1 MKNSKNFNIF
11 ILWSVVIFMIL
22 IMIFPGSI
30 VLGEETKSVQNDG
43 AVEITSTTF
52 ESNTVAKDISNNLRI
67 DYKILNKDKLKDG
80 DKIVISLPDIFKDIE
95 PKCPDQHFKDF
106 DVKDGVVT
114 LTFNENVEKAVTGYM
129 IIRFV
134 GNSNIRKGISYPVS
148 IDLNG
153 KPSTIYITGEE
164 YSHPSSGRQ
173 YPLMYKTADL
183 PMAATDKEQGR
194 EYYGEIVDRNKPIK
208 YFVEINLG
216 DGSDPN
222 TRSYL
227 RNAQFVD
234 NIPKGMALDVNS
246 IKIIKGNYFEKN
258 NKDNYDWLPKDVT
271 RDFLER
277 NDGIIANT
285 KHLEI
290 NFGDIRYERYTVIYE
305 TRITSTESGYLN
317 DAKLYYDDDK
327 ELPSKHY
334 SKLSKD
340 AGALNVYKYV
350 DKTKVKNNPNDQKIK
365 YDIKFD
371 SYGYFFK
378 NTLNIIDKLDPRLS
392 DIKITSTD
400 QFITDFNENTKEL
413 VIKNSNGDIDAK
425 KPAYIT
431 IEASMKNVSPG
442 DEVKNIA
449 YINGNP
455 TNEVSTKK
463 NPLVEIIKVSKDDAE
478 SNLLEGAVF
487 KLTTKGGK
495 AVKDVYN
502 QYIKTFTSSSEG
514 PIKFELPNGDYKL
527 EEIKAP
533 KGYKLDKTTI
543 GFTVNDESKIVKLIV
558 KDEPLP
564 TSCNLVINKINEK
577 GVPIL
582 GARFK
587 FFKEESPKKPI
598 KFAYNKNS
606 KVYELDQMG
615 DGKLT
620 PSKNDASFKINN
632 LPYGKYIL
640 KEVQAPKG
648 YKLSEDIYITLDYKK
663 SFYKIGKEG
672 EEIILNKNTE
682 TNTYD
687 ISVKN
692 IPRIIL
698 PETGGSGT
706 FKFSFIGITLLAGVL
721 SLLVTTEFILRER
734 KN

>member
-11 ILWSVVIFMIL
+11 TLWSVVISMIV

-30 VLGEETKSVQNDG
+30 VLGEESKSVQNDG

-134 GNSNIRKGISYPVS
+134 GNSNIRKGVSYPVS

-153 KPSTIYITGEE
+153 KPSTVYITGEE
-164 YSHPSSGRQ
+164 YSHPSSGGQ

-183 PMAATDKEQGR
+183 PTAATDKEQGR

-216 DGSDPN
+216 DGVNPN

-227 RNAQFVD
+227 SNADFFD

-246 IKIIKGNYFEKN
+246 ICIKRMGY
-258 NKDNYDWLPKDVT
+258 YDERSSDVT
-271 RDFLER
+271 KDFWESNR
-277 NDGIIANT
+277 IKADT

-378 NTLNIIDKLDPRLS
+378 DTLNIIDKLDPRLS
-392 DIKITSTD
+392 DIKITATD

-431 IEASMKNVSPG
+431 IEASMKNVGPG
-442 DEVKNIA
+442 EVVKNIA
-449 YINGNP
+449 YVNGNP

-463 NPLVEIIKVSKDDAE
+463 NPIVEFILSAEYDDP
-478 SNLLEGAVF
+478 SLLEGAVF
-487 KLTTKGGK
+487 KLTTKEGET
-495 AVKDVYN
+495 VRDIYN
-502 QYIKTFTSSSEG
+502 EEIQTFTFKNGE
-514 PIKFELPNGDYKL
+514 PLRFELPDGVYNL
-527 EEIKAP
+527 EQIKAP
-533 KGYKLDKTTI
+533 DGYELNKTPIQFIVNEDSKVVKVPWEGNPIKTT
-543 GFTVNDESKIVKLIV
+543 VNLAIH
-558 KDEPLP
+558 
-564 TSCNLVINKINEK
+564 KINEK
-577 GVPIL
+577 GLPIL
-582 GARFK
+582 GANFK
-587 FFKEESPKKPI
+587 LFKEESPKKPI
-598 KFAYNKNS
+598 KFAYNKNF
-606 KVYELDQMG
+606 KVYELDPMG
-615 DGKLT
+615 GGKLI
-620 PSKNDASFKINN
+620 PSKDGASFKINN

-640 KEVQAPKG
+640 KEVKAPKG
-648 YKLSEDIYITLDYKK
+648 YKLSDDIYITLGFEE
-663 SFYKIGKEG
+663 SFYRVGKQG
-672 EEIILNKNTE
+672 KKIILNKNTE

-687 ISVKN
+687 ISVEN
-692 IPRIIL
+692 VPRIIL

-706 FKFSFIGITLLAGVL
+706 SKFSFIGITLLACVL
-721 SLLVTTEFILRER
+721 SLVSTTEFVLKERE
-734 KN
+734 N

>member
-11 ILWSVVIFMIL
+11 TLWSVVISMIV

-134 GNSNIRKGISYPVS
+134 GNSNIRKGVSYPVS

-153 KPSTIYITGEE
+153 KPSTVYITGEE
-164 YSHPSSGRQ
+164 YSHPSSGGQ

-183 PMAATDKEQGR
+183 PTAATDKEQGR

-216 DGSDPN
+216 DGVNPN

-227 RNAQFVD
+227 SNADFFD

-246 IKIIKGNYFEKN
+246 ICIKRMGY
-258 NKDNYDWLPKDVT
+258 YDERSSDVT
-271 RDFLER
+271 KDFWESNR
-277 NDGIIANT
+277 IKADT

-378 NTLNIIDKLDPRLS
+378 DTLNIIDKLDPRLS
-392 DIKITSTD
+392 NIKITATD
-400 QFITDFNENTKEL
+400 QFITDFDENTKEL

-431 IEASMKNVSPG
+431 IEASMKNVGPG
-442 DEVKNIA
+442 EVVKNIA
-449 YINGNP
+449 YVNGNP

-463 NPLVEIIKVSKDDAE
+463 NPIVEFILSAEYDDP
-478 SNLLEGAVF
+478 SLLEGAVF
-487 KLTTKGGK
+487 KLTTKEGET
-495 AVKDVYN
+495 VRDIYN
-502 QYIKTFTSSSEG
+502 EEIKTFTFKNGE
-514 PIKFELPNGDYKL
+514 PLRFELPDGVYNL
-527 EEIKAP
+527 EQIKAP
-533 KGYKLDKTTI
+533 DGYELNKTPIQFIVNEDSKVVKVPWEGNTIKTT
-543 GFTVNDESKIVKLIV
+543 VNLAIH
-558 KDEPLP
+558 
-564 TSCNLVINKINEK
+564 KINEK
-577 GVPIL
+577 GLPIL
-582 GARFK
+582 GANFK
-587 FFKEESPKKPI
+587 LFKEESPKKPI
-598 KFAYNKNS
+598 KFAYNKNL
-606 KVYELDQMG
+606 KVYELDPMG
-615 DGKLT
+615 GGKLI
-620 PSKNDASFKINN
+620 PSKDGTSFKINN

-640 KEVQAPKG
+640 KEVKAPKG
-648 YKLSEDIYITLDYKK
+648 YKLSDDIYITLGFEE
-663 SFYKIGKEG
+663 SFYRVGKEG
-672 EEIILNKNTE
+672 EKIILNKNTE

-687 ISVKN
+687 ISVEN
-692 IPRIIL
+692 FPRIIL

-706 FKFSFIGITLLAGVL
+706 SKFSFIGITLLAGVL
-721 SLLVTTEFILRER
+721 SLVSTTEFVLKERE
-734 KN
+734 N

>member
-11 ILWSVVIFMIL
+11 TLWSVVISMIV

-30 VLGEETKSVQNDG
+30 VLGEESKSVQNDG

-134 GNSNIRKGISYPVS
+134 GNSNIRNGVSYPVS

-153 KPSTIYITGEE
+153 KPSTVYITGEE
-164 YSHPSSGRQ
+164 YSNSSSGGQ

-183 PMAATDKEQGR
+183 PTAATDKEQGR

-216 DGSDPN
+216 DGVNPN

-227 RNAQFVD
+227 SNADFFD

-246 IKIIKGNYFEKN
+246 ICIKRMGY
-258 NKDNYDWLPKDVT
+258 YDERSSDVT
-271 RDFLER
+271 KDFWESNR
-277 NDGIIANT
+277 IKADT

-317 DAKLYYDDDK
+317 DAKLYYDDK

-350 DKTKVKNNPNDQKIK
+350 DKTKVKNNLNDQKIK

-378 NTLNIIDKLDPRLS
+378 DTLNIIDKLDPRLS
-392 DIKITSTD
+392 DIKITATD
-400 QFITDFNENTKEL
+400 QFITDFDENTKEL

-431 IEASMKNVSPG
+431 IEASMKNVGPG
-442 DEVKNIA
+442 EVVKNIA
-449 YINGNP
+449 YVNGNP
-455 TNEVSTKK
+455 TNEVSTRK
-463 NPLVEIIKVSKDDAE
+463 NPIVEFILSAE
-478 SNLLEGAVF
+478 YYDPSLLEGAVF
-487 KLTTKGGK
+487 KLTTKEGET
-495 AVKDVYN
+495 VRDIYN
-502 QYIKTFTSSSEG
+502 EEIKTFTLKNGE
-514 PIKFELPNGDYKL
+514 PLRFELPDGVYNL
-527 EEIKAP
+527 EQIKAP
-533 KGYKLDKTTI
+533 EGYELNKTPIQFIVNEDSKVVKVPWEGNPIKTT
-543 GFTVNDESKIVKLIV
+543 VNLAIH
-558 KDEPLP
+558 
-564 TSCNLVINKINEK
+564 KINEK
-577 GVPIL
+577 GLPIL
-582 GARFK
+582 GANFK
-587 FFKEESPKKPI
+587 LFKEESPKKPI
-598 KFAYNKNS
+598 KFAYNKNF
-606 KVYELDQMG
+606 KVYELDPMG
-615 DGKLT
+615 GGKLI
-620 PSKNDASFKINN
+620 PSKDGASFKINN

-640 KEVQAPKG
+640 KEVKAPKG
-648 YKLSEDIYITLDYKK
+648 YKLSDDIYITLDFEE
-663 SFYKIGKEG
+663 SFYRVGKQG
-672 EEIILNKNTE
+672 EKIILNKNTE

-687 ISVKN
+687 ISVEN
-692 IPRIIL
+692 VPRIIL

-706 FKFSFIGITLLAGVL
+706 SKFSFIGITLLAAVL
-721 SLLVTTEFILRER
+721 SLVSTTEFVLKERE
-734 KN
+734 N

>member
-11 ILWSVVIFMIL
+11 TLWSVVISMIV

-30 VLGEETKSVQNDG
+30 VLGKESKSVQNDG

-134 GNSNIRKGISYPVS
+134 GNSNIRKGVSYPVS

-153 KPSTIYITGEE
+153 KPSTVYITGEE
-164 YSHPSSGRQ
+164 YSHPSSGGQ

-183 PMAATDKEQGR
+183 PTAATDKEQGR

-216 DGSDPN
+216 DGVNPN

-227 RNAQFVD
+227 SNADFFD

-246 IKIIKGNYFEKN
+246 ICIKRMGY
-258 NKDNYDWLPKDVT
+258 YDERSSDVT
-271 RDFLER
+271 KDFWESNR
-277 NDGIIANT
+277 IKADT

-340 AGALNVYKYV
+340 SGALNVYKYV

-378 NTLNIIDKLDPRLS
+378 DTLNIIDKLDPRLS
-392 DIKITSTD
+392 DIKITATD

-431 IEASMKNVSPG
+431 IEASMKNVGPG
-442 DEVKNIA
+442 EVVKNIA
-449 YINGNP
+449 YVNGNP
-455 TNEVSTKK
+455 TNEVSTRK
-463 NPLVEIIKVSKDDAE
+463 NPIVEFILSAEYDDP
-478 SNLLEGAVF
+478 SLLEGAVF
-487 KLTTKGGK
+487 KLTTKEGET
-495 AVKDVYN
+495 VRDIYN
-502 QYIKTFTSSSEG
+502 EEIKTFTFKNG
-514 PIKFELPNGDYKL
+514 DPLRFELPDGVYNL
-527 EEIKAP
+527 EQIKAP
-533 KGYKLDKTTI
+533 EGYELNKTPI
-543 GFTVNDESKIVKLIV
+543 QFIVNEDSKVVKVPWEGNPIKTNV
-558 KDEPLP
+558 
-564 TSCNLVINKINEK
+564 NLAIHKINEK

-582 GARFK
+582 GANFK
-587 FFKEESPKKPI
+587 LFKEESPKKPI
-598 KFAYNKNS
+598 KFAYNKNL
-606 KVYELDQMG
+606 KVYELDPMG
-615 DGKLT
+615 GGKLI
-620 PSKNDASFKINN
+620 PSKDGASFKINN

-640 KEVQAPKG
+640 KEVKAPKG
-648 YKLSEDIYITLDYKK
+648 YKLSDDIYITLGFEE
-663 SFYKIGKEG
+663 SFYRVGKQG
-672 EEIILNKNTE
+672 EKIILNKNTE

-687 ISVKN
+687 ISVEN
-692 IPRIIL
+692 VPRIIL

-706 FKFSFIGITLLAGVL
+706 SKFSFIGITLLAAVL
-721 SLLVTTEFILRER
+721 SLVSTTEFVLKERE
-734 KN
+734 N

>member
-11 ILWSVVIFMIL
+11 TLWSVVISMIV

-30 VLGEETKSVQNDG
+30 VLGEESKSVQNDG

-134 GNSNIRKGISYPVS
+134 GNSNIRKGVSYPVS

-153 KPSTIYITGEE
+153 KPSTVYITGEE
-164 YSHPSSGRQ
+164 YSHPSSGGQ

-183 PMAATDKEQGR
+183 PTAATDKEQGR

-216 DGSDPN
+216 DGVNPN

-227 RNAQFVD
+227 SNADFFD

-246 IKIIKGNYFEKN
+246 ICIKRMGY
-258 NKDNYDWLPKDVT
+258 YDERSSDVT
-271 RDFLER
+271 KDFWESNR
-277 NDGIIANT
+277 IKADT

-378 NTLNIIDKLDPRLS
+378 DTLNIIDKLDPRLS
-392 DIKITSTD
+392 DIKITATD
-400 QFITDFNENTKEL
+400 QFITDFDENTKEL

-431 IEASMKNVSPG
+431 IEASMKNVGPG
-442 DEVKNIA
+442 EVVKNIA
-449 YINGNP
+449 YVNGNP
-455 TNEVSTKK
+455 TNEVSTRK
-463 NPLVEIIKVSKDDAE
+463 NPIVEFILSAE
-478 SNLLEGAVF
+478 YYDPSLLEGAVF
-487 KLTTKGGK
+487 KLTTKDGK
-495 AVKDVYN
+495 TVKDVYN
-502 QYIKTFTSSSEG
+502 QVVKTFTTSSEG

-533 KGYKLDKTTI
+533 NGYKLDQTPI
-543 GFTVNDESKIVKLIV
+543 EFTVNDESKIVKV
-558 KDEPLP
+558 VAKDEPLP
-564 TSCNLVINKINEK
+564 TTCNLVINKINEK
-577 GVPIL
+577 EIPIL
-582 GARFK
+582 GAKFK
-587 FFKEESPKKPI
+587 LFEESNPKKVL
-598 KFAYNKNS
+598 KFSSQKNN
-606 KVYELDQMG
+606 YELNQNG
-615 DGKLT
+615 VGKLT
-620 PSKNDASFKINN
+620 PSGKNASFKINN
-632 LPYGKYIL
+632 LPYGNYIL

-648 YKLSEDIYITLDYKK
+648 YKLSDDIYITLGFEE
-663 SFYKIGKEG
+663 SFYRVGKQG
-672 EEIILNKNTE
+672 EKIILNKNTE

-687 ISVKN
+687 ISVEN
-692 IPRIIL
+692 VPRIIL

-706 FKFSFIGITLLAGVL
+706 SKFPLIGITLLAGVL
-721 SLLVTTEFILRER
+721 SIVSTIKFVLKERE
-734 KN
+734 N

>member
-11 ILWSVVIFMIL
+11 TLWSVVISMIV

-30 VLGEETKSVQNDG
+30 VLGKESKSVQNDG

-134 GNSNIRKGISYPVS
+134 GNSNIRKGVSYPIS

-153 KPSTIYITGEE
+153 KPSTVYITGEE
-164 YSHPSSGRQ
+164 YSHPSSGGQ

-183 PMAATDKEQGR
+183 PTAATDKEQGR

-216 DGSDPN
+216 DGVNPN

-227 RNAQFVD
+227 SNADFFD

-246 IKIIKGNYFEKN
+246 ICIKRMGY
-258 NKDNYDWLPKDVT
+258 YDERSSDVT
-271 RDFLER
+271 KDFWDSNR
-277 NDGIIANT
+277 IKADT

-378 NTLNIIDKLDPRLS
+378 DTLNIIDKLDPRLS
-392 DIKITSTD
+392 DIKITATD
-400 QFITDFNENTKEL
+400 QFITDFDENTKEL

-431 IEASMKNVSPG
+431 IEASMKNVGPG
-442 DEVKNIA
+442 EVVKNIA
-449 YINGNP
+449 YVNGNP
-455 TNEVSTKK
+455 TNEVSTRK
-463 NPLVEIIKVSKDDAE
+463 NPIVEFILSAEYDDP
-478 SNLLEGAVF
+478 SLLEGAVF
-487 KLTTKGGK
+487 KLTTKEGET
-495 AVKDVYN
+495 VRDIYN
-502 QYIKTFTSSSEG
+502 EEIKTFTFKNGE
-514 PIKFELPNGDYKL
+514 PLRFELPDGVYNL
-527 EEIKAP
+527 EQIKAP
-533 KGYKLDKTTI
+533 EGYELNKTPIQFIVNEDSKVVKVPWEGNPIKTT
-543 GFTVNDESKIVKLIV
+543 VNLAIH
-558 KDEPLP
+558 
-564 TSCNLVINKINEK
+564 KINEK

-582 GARFK
+582 GANFK
-587 FFKEESPKKPI
+587 LFKEESPKKPI
-598 KFAYNKNS
+598 KFAYNKNL
-606 KVYELDQMG
+606 KVYELDPMG
-615 DGKLT
+615 GGKLI
-620 PSKNDASFKINN
+620 PSKDGASFKINN

-640 KEVQAPKG
+640 KEVKAPKG
-648 YKLSEDIYITLDYKK
+648 YKLSDDIYITLDFEE
-663 SFYKIGKEG
+663 SFYRVGKEG
-672 EEIILNKNTE
+672 KKIILNKNTE

-687 ISVKN
+687 ISVEN
-692 IPRIIL
+692 VPRIIL

-706 FKFSFIGITLLAGVL
+706 SKFSFIGITLLAAVL
-721 SLLVTTEFILRER
+721 SLVSTTEFVLKERE
-734 KN
+734 N

>member
-11 ILWSVVIFMIL
+11 TLWSVVISMIV

-30 VLGEETKSVQNDG
+30 VLGKESKSVQNDG

-134 GNSNIRKGISYPVS
+134 GNSNIRKGVSYPVS

-153 KPSTIYITGEE
+153 KPSTVYITGEE
-164 YSHPSSGRQ
+164 YSHPSSGGQ

-183 PMAATDKEQGR
+183 PTAATDKEQGR

-216 DGSDPN
+216 DGVNPN

-227 RNAQFVD
+227 SNADFFD

-246 IKIIKGNYFEKN
+246 ICIKRMGY
-258 NKDNYDWLPKDVT
+258 YDERSSDVT
-271 RDFLER
+271 KDFWESNR
-277 NDGIIANT
+277 IKADT

-317 DAKLYYDDDK
+317 DAKLYYDDK

-350 DKTKVKNNPNDQKIK
+350 DKTKVKNNLNDQKIK

-378 NTLNIIDKLDPRLS
+378 DTLNIIDKLDPRLS
-392 DIKITSTD
+392 DIKITATD
-400 QFITDFNENTKEL
+400 QFITDFDENTKEL

-431 IEASMKNVSPG
+431 IEASMKNVGPG
-442 DEVKNIA
+442 EVVKNIA
-449 YINGNP
+449 YVNGNP

-463 NPLVEIIKVSKDDAE
+463 NPIVEFILSAEYDDP
-478 SNLLEGAVF
+478 SLLEGAVF
-487 KLTTKGGK
+487 KLTTKEGET
-495 AVKDVYN
+495 VRDIYN
-502 QYIKTFTSSSEG
+502 EEIKTFTFKNGE
-514 PIKFELPNGDYKL
+514 PLRFELPDGVYNL
-527 EEIKAP
+527 EQIKAP
-533 KGYKLDKTTI
+533 DGYELNKTPIQFIVNEDSKVVKVPWEGNPIKTT
-543 GFTVNDESKIVKLIV
+543 VNLAIH
-558 KDEPLP
+558 
-564 TSCNLVINKINEK
+564 KINEK
-577 GVPIL
+577 GLPIL
-582 GARFK
+582 GANFK
-587 FFKEESPKKPI
+587 LFKEESPKKPI
-598 KFAYNKNS
+598 KFAYNKNL
-606 KVYELDQMG
+606 KVYELDPMG
-615 DGKLT
+615 VGKLI
-620 PSKNDASFKINN
+620 PSKDGASFKINN

-640 KEVQAPKG
+640 KEVKAPKG
-648 YKLSEDIYITLDYKK
+648 YKLSDDIYITLGFEE
-663 SFYKIGKEG
+663 SFYRLGKQG
-672 EEIILNKNTE
+672 EKIILNKNTE

-687 ISVKN
+687 ISVEN
-692 IPRIIL
+692 VPRIIL

-706 FKFSFIGITLLAGVL
+706 SKFSFIGITLLAGVL
-721 SLLVTTEFILRER
+721 SLVSTTEFVLKERE
-734 KN
+734 N

>member
-11 ILWSVVIFMIL
+11 TLWSVVISMIV

-30 VLGEETKSVQNDG
+30 VLGKESKSVQNDG

-134 GNSNIRKGISYPVS
+134 GNSNIRKGVSYPVS

-153 KPSTIYITGEE
+153 KPSTVYITGEE
-164 YSHPSSGRQ
+164 YSHPSSGGQ

-183 PMAATDKEQGR
+183 PTAATDKEQGR

-216 DGSDPN
+216 DGVNPN

-227 RNAQFVD
+227 SNADFFD

-246 IKIIKGNYFEKN
+246 ICIKRMGY
-258 NKDNYDWLPKDVT
+258 YDERSSDVT
-271 RDFLER
+271 KDFWESNR
-277 NDGIIANT
+277 IKADT

-378 NTLNIIDKLDPRLS
+378 DTLNIIDKLDPRLS
-392 DIKITSTD
+392 DIKITATD

-431 IEASMKNVSPG
+431 IEASMKNVG
-442 DEVKNIA
+442 TGEVVKNIA
-449 YINGNP
+449 YVNGNP

-463 NPLVEIIKVSKDDAE
+463 NPIVEFILSAEYDD
-478 SNLLEGAVF
+478 SSLLEGAVF
-487 KLTTKGGK
+487 KLTTKEGET
-495 AVKDVYN
+495 VRDIYN
-502 QYIKTFTSSSEG
+502 EEIKTFTFKNGE
-514 PIKFELPNGDYKL
+514 PLRFELPDGVYNL
-527 EEIKAP
+527 EQIKAP
-533 KGYKLDKTTI
+533 DGYELNKTPIQFIVNEDSKVVKVPWEGNPIKTT
-543 GFTVNDESKIVKLIV
+543 VNLAIH
-558 KDEPLP
+558 
-564 TSCNLVINKINEK
+564 KINEK
-577 GVPIL
+577 GLPIL
-582 GARFK
+582 GSNFK
-587 FFKEESPKKPI
+587 LFKEESPKKPI
-598 KFAYNKNS
+598 KFAYNKNF
-606 KVYELDQMG
+606 KVYELDPMG
-615 DGKLT
+615 GGKLI
-620 PSKNDASFKINN
+620 PSKDGA
-632 LPYGKYIL
+632 
-640 KEVQAPKG
+640 
-648 YKLSEDIYITLDYKK
+648 
-663 SFYKIGKEG
+663 
-672 EEIILNKNTE
+672 
-682 TNTYD
+682 
-687 ISVKN
+687 
-692 IPRIIL
+692 
-698 PETGGSGT
+698 
-706 FKFSFIGITLLAGVL
+706 
-721 SLLVTTEFILRER
+721 
-734 KN
+734 

>member
-11 ILWSVVIFMIL
+11 TLWSVVISMIL
-22 IMIFPGSI
+22 IMISPGSI

-52 ESNTVAKDISNNLRI
+52 ESNTVAKGISNNLRI

-95 PKCPDQHFKDF
+95 PKCHDQHFKDF

-134 GNSNIRKGISYPVS
+134 GNSNIRKGVSYPVS

-153 KPSTIYITGEE
+153 KPSTVYITGEE
-164 YSHPSSGRQ
+164 YSNSSSGGQ

-183 PMAATDKEQGR
+183 PTAATDKEQGR

-216 DGSDPN
+216 DGVNPN

-227 RNAQFVD
+227 SNADFFD
-234 NIPKGMALDVNS
+234 NIPKGMALDINS
-246 IKIIKGNYFEKN
+246 ICIKRMGY
-258 NKDNYDWLPKDVT
+258 YDERSSDVT
-271 RDFLER
+271 KDFWESNR
-277 NDGIIANT
+277 IKADT

-290 NFGDIRYERYTVIYE
+290 NFGDIRYERYTIIYE

-350 DKTKVKNNPNDQKIK
+350 DKTKVTNNPNDQKIK

-378 NTLNIIDKLDPRLS
+378 DTLNIIDKLDPRLS
-392 DIKITSTD
+392 DIKITATD
-400 QFITDFNENTKEL
+400 QFITDFYENTKEL

-431 IEASMKNVSPG
+431 IEASMKNVGPG
-442 DEVKNIA
+442 EVVKNIA
-449 YINGNP
+449 YVNGNP
-455 TNEVSTKK
+455 TNEVSTRK
-463 NPLVEIIKVSKDDAE
+463 NPIVEIIKVSKDDVE

-487 KLTTKGGK
+487 KLTTKDGK
-495 AVKDVYN
+495 TVKDVYN
-502 QYIKTFTSSSEG
+502 QLVKTFTTNSEG
-514 PIKFELPNGDYKL
+514 PIRFELPNGDYKL

-533 KGYKLDKTTI
+533 NGYKLDQTPI
-543 GFTVNDESKIVKLIV
+543 EFTVNDESKIVKV
-558 KDEPLP
+558 VAKDEPLP
-564 TSCNLVINKINEK
+564 TTCNLVINKINEK
-577 GVPIL
+577 EIPIL
-582 GARFK
+582 GAKFK
-587 FFKEESPKKPI
+587 LFEESNPKKVL
-598 KFAYNKNS
+598 KFSSQKNN
-606 KVYELDQMG
+606 YELNQNG
-615 DGKLT
+615 VGKLT
-620 PSKNDASFKINN
+620 PSGKNASFKINN
-632 LPYGKYIL
+632 LPYGNYIL

-648 YKLSEDIYITLDYKK
+648 YKLSDDIYITLGFEE
-663 SFYKIGKEG
+663 SFYRVGKEG
-672 EEIILNKNTE
+672 EKIILNKNTE

-692 IPRIIL
+692 VPRIIL
-698 PETGGSGT
+698 PETGGCGT
-706 FKFSFIGITLLAGVL
+706 SKFSLIGITLLAGVL
-721 SLLVTTEFILRER
+721 SIVSTTKFVLKERE
-734 KN
+734 N

>member
-11 ILWSVVIFMIL
+11 TLWSVVISMIV

-30 VLGEETKSVQNDG
+30 VLGKESKSVQNDG

-134 GNSNIRKGISYPVS
+134 GNSNIRKGVSYPVS

-153 KPSTIYITGEE
+153 KPSTVYITGEE
-164 YSHPSSGRQ
+164 YSHPSSGGQ

-183 PMAATDKEQGR
+183 PTAATDKEQGR

-216 DGSDPN
+216 DGVNPN

-227 RNAQFVD
+227 SNADFFD

-246 IKIIKGNYFEKN
+246 ICIKRMGY
-258 NKDNYDWLPKDVT
+258 YDERSSDVT
-271 RDFLER
+271 KDFWESNR
-277 NDGIIANT
+277 IKADT

-378 NTLNIIDKLDPRLS
+378 DTLNIIDKLDPRLS
-392 DIKITSTD
+392 DIKITATD

-431 IEASMKNVSPG
+431 IEASMKNVGPG
-442 DEVKNIA
+442 EVVKNIA
-449 YINGNP
+449 YVNGNP
-455 TNEVSTKK
+455 TNEVSTRK
-463 NPLVEIIKVSKDDAE
+463 NPIVEFILSAEYDDP
-478 SNLLEGAVF
+478 SLLEGAVF
-487 KLTTKGGK
+487 KLTTKEGET
-495 AVKDVYN
+495 VRDIYN
-502 QYIKTFTSSSEG
+502 EEIKTFTFKDGDTLS
-514 PIKFELPNGDYKL
+514 FELPDGVYNL
-527 EEIKAP
+527 EQIKAP
-533 KGYKLDKTTI
+533 EGYELNKTPIQFIVNEDSKVVKVPWEGNPIKTT
-543 GFTVNDESKIVKLIV
+543 VNLEIH
-558 KDEPLP
+558 
-564 TSCNLVINKINEK
+564 KINEK
-577 GVPIL
+577 GLPIL
-582 GARFK
+582 GANFK
-587 FFKEESPKKPI
+587 LFKEESPKKPI
-598 KFAYNKNS
+598 KFAYNKNF
-606 KVYELDQMG
+606 KVYELDSMG
-615 DGKLT
+615 GGKLI
-620 PSKNDASFKINN
+620 PSKDGASFKINN

-640 KEVQAPKG
+640 KEVKAPKG
-648 YKLSEDIYITLDYKK
+648 YKLSDDIYITLDSEE
-663 SFYKIGKEG
+663 SFYRVGKQG
-672 EEIILNKNTE
+672 KKIILNKNTE

-687 ISVKN
+687 ISVEN
-692 IPRIIL
+692 VPRIIL

-706 FKFSFIGITLLAGVL
+706 SKFSFIGITLLAGVL
-721 SLLVTTEFILRER
+721 SLVSTTEFVLKERE
-734 KN
+734 N

>member
-11 ILWSVVIFMIL
+11 TLWSVVISMIV
-22 IMIFPGSI
+22 IMISPGSI
-30 VLGEETKSVQNDG
+30 VLGEESKSVQNDG

-134 GNSNIRKGISYPVS
+134 GNSNIRKGVSYPVS

-153 KPSTIYITGEE
+153 KPSTVYITGEE
-164 YSHPSSGRQ
+164 YSHPSSGGQ

-183 PMAATDKEQGR
+183 PTAATDKEQGR

-216 DGSDPN
+216 DGVNPN

-227 RNAQFVD
+227 SNADFFD

-246 IKIIKGNYFEKN
+246 ICIKRMGY
-258 NKDNYDWLPKDVT
+258 YDERSSDVT
-271 RDFLER
+271 KDFWESNR
-277 NDGIIANT
+277 IKADT
-285 KHLEI
+285 KYLEI

-378 NTLNIIDKLDPRLS
+378 DTLNIIDKLDPRLS
-392 DIKITSTD
+392 DIKITATD
-400 QFITDFNENTKEL
+400 QFITDFDENTKEL

-431 IEASMKNVSPG
+431 IEASMKNVGPG
-442 DEVKNIA
+442 EVVKNIA
-449 YINGNP
+449 YVNGNP
-455 TNEVSTKK
+455 TNEVSTRK
-463 NPLVEIIKVSKDDAE
+463 NPIVEFILSAEYDDP
-478 SNLLEGAVF
+478 SLLEGAVF
-487 KLTTKGGK
+487 KLTTKEGET
-495 AVKDVYN
+495 VRDIYN
-502 QYIKTFTSSSEG
+502 EEIKTFTFKNG
-514 PIKFELPNGDYKL
+514 DPLRFELPDGVYNL
-527 EEIKAP
+527 EQIKAP
-533 KGYKLDKTTI
+533 EGYELNKTPIQFIVNEDSKVVKVPWEGNPIKTT
-543 GFTVNDESKIVKLIV
+543 VNLAIH
-558 KDEPLP
+558 
-564 TSCNLVINKINEK
+564 KINEK
-577 GVPIL
+577 GLPIL
-582 GARFK
+582 GSNFK
-587 FFKEESPKKPI
+587 LFKEENPKKPI
-598 KFAYNKNS
+598 KFAYNKNL
-606 KVYELDQMG
+606 KVYELDPMG
-615 DGKLT
+615 GGKLI
-620 PSKNDASFKINN
+620 PSKDGASFKINN

-640 KEVQAPKG
+640 KEVKAPKG
-648 YKLSEDIYITLDYKK
+648 YKLSDDIYITLGFEE
-663 SFYKIGKEG
+663 SFYRVGKQG
-672 EEIILNKNTE
+672 EKIILNKNTE

-687 ISVKN
+687 ISVEN
-692 IPRIIL
+692 VPRIIL

-706 FKFSFIGITLLAGVL
+706 SKFSFIGITLLAAVL
-721 SLLVTTEFILRER
+721 SLVSTTEFVLKERE
-734 KN
+734 N

>member
-11 ILWSVVIFMIL
+11 TLWSVVISMIV

-30 VLGEETKSVQNDG
+30 VLGEESKSVQNDG

-134 GNSNIRKGISYPVS
+134 GNSNIRKGVSYPVS

-153 KPSTIYITGEE
+153 KPSTVYITGEE
-164 YSHPSSGRQ
+164 YSHPSSGGQ

-183 PMAATDKEQGR
+183 PTAATDKEQGR

-216 DGSDPN
+216 DGVNPN

-227 RNAQFVD
+227 SNADFFD

-246 IKIIKGNYFEKN
+246 ICIKRMGY
-258 NKDNYDWLPKDVT
+258 YDERSSDVT
-271 RDFLER
+271 KDFWESNR
-277 NDGIIANT
+277 IKADT

-378 NTLNIIDKLDPRLS
+378 DTLNIIDKLDPRLS
-392 DIKITSTD
+392 DIKITATD
-400 QFITDFNENTKEL
+400 QFITDFDENTKEL

-431 IEASMKNVSPG
+431 IEASMKNVGPG
-442 DEVKNIA
+442 EVVKNIA
-449 YINGNP
+449 YVNGNP
-455 TNEVSTKK
+455 TNEVSTRK
-463 NPLVEIIKVSKDDAE
+463 NPIVEFILSAEYDDP
-478 SNLLEGAVF
+478 SLLEGAVF
-487 KLTTKGGK
+487 KLTTKEGET
-495 AVKDVYN
+495 VRDIYN
-502 QYIKTFTSSSEG
+502 EEIKTFTFKNGE
-514 PIKFELPNGDYKL
+514 PLRFELPDGVYNL
-527 EEIKAP
+527 EQIKAP
-533 KGYKLDKTTI
+533 DGYELNKTPIQFIVNEDSKVVKVPWEGNPIKTT
-543 GFTVNDESKIVKLIV
+543 VNLAIH
-558 KDEPLP
+558 
-564 TSCNLVINKINEK
+564 KINEK
-577 GVPIL
+577 GLPIL
-582 GARFK
+582 GANFK
-587 FFKEESPKKPI
+587 LFKEESPKKPI
-598 KFAYNKNS
+598 KFAYNKNL
-606 KVYELDQMG
+606 KVYELDPMG
-615 DGKLT
+615 GGKLI
-620 PSKNDASFKINN
+620 PSKDGASFKINN

-640 KEVQAPKG
+640 KEVKAPKG
-648 YKLSEDIYITLDYKK
+648 YKLSDDIYITLDSEE
-663 SFYKIGKEG
+663 SFYRVGKQG
-672 EEIILNKNTE
+672 EKIILNKNTE

-687 ISVKN
+687 ISVEN
-692 IPRIIL
+692 VPRIIL

-706 FKFSFIGITLLAGVL
+706 SKFSFIGITLLAGVL
-721 SLLVTTEFILRER
+721 SLVSTTEFVLKERE
-734 KN
+734 N

>member
-11 ILWSVVIFMIL
+11 TLWSVVISMIL
-22 IMIFPGSI
+22 IMISPGSI
-30 VLGEETKSVQNDG
+30 VLGEEAKSVQNDG

-134 GNSNIRKGISYPVS
+134 GNSNIRKGVSYPVS

-153 KPSTIYITGEE
+153 KPSTVYITGEE
-164 YSHPSSGRQ
+164 YSHPSSGGQ

-183 PMAATDKEQGR
+183 PTAATDKEQGR

-216 DGSDPN
+216 DGVNPN

-227 RNAQFVD
+227 SNADFFD

-246 IKIIKGNYFEKN
+246 ICIKRMGYYDERSSDIT
-258 NKDNYDWLPKDVT
+258 KDFWESNRIKAD
-271 RDFLER
+271 
-277 NDGIIANT
+277 T

-378 NTLNIIDKLDPRLS
+378 DTLNIIDKLDPRLS
-392 DIKITSTD
+392 DIKITATD
-400 QFITDFNENTKEL
+400 QFITDFDENTKEL

-431 IEASMKNVSPG
+431 IEASMKNVGPG
-442 DEVKNIA
+442 EVVKNIA
-449 YINGNP
+449 YVNGNP
-455 TNEVSTKK
+455 TNEVSTRK
-463 NPLVEIIKVSKDDAE
+463 NPIVEFILSAEYDDP
-478 SNLLEGAVF
+478 SLLEGAVF
-487 KLTTKGGK
+487 KLTTKEGET
-495 AVKDVYN
+495 VRDIYN
-502 QYIKTFTSSSEG
+502 EEIKTFTFKNGE
-514 PIKFELPNGDYKL
+514 PLRFELPDGVYNL
-527 EEIKAP
+527 EQIKAP
-533 KGYKLDKTTI
+533 DGYELNKTPIQFIVNEDSKVVKVPWEGNPIKTT
-543 GFTVNDESKIVKLIV
+543 VNLAIH
-558 KDEPLP
+558 
-564 TSCNLVINKINEK
+564 KINEK

-582 GARFK
+582 GANFK
-587 FFKEESPKKPI
+587 LFKEESPKKPI
-598 KFAYNKNS
+598 KFAYNKNL
-606 KVYELDQMG
+606 KVYELDPMG
-615 DGKLT
+615 GGKLI
-620 PSKNDASFKINN
+620 PSKDGASFKINN

-640 KEVQAPKG
+640 KEVKAPKG
-648 YKLSEDIYITLDYKK
+648 YKLSDDIYITLGFEE
-663 SFYKIGKEG
+663 SFYRVGKQG
-672 EEIILNKNTE
+672 EKIILNKNTE

-687 ISVKN
+687 ISVEN
-692 IPRIIL
+692 FPRIIL

-706 FKFSFIGITLLAGVL
+706 SKFSFIGITLLACVL
-721 SLLVTTEFILRER
+721 SLVSTTEFVLKERE
-734 KN
+734 N

>member
-11 ILWSVVIFMIL
+11 TLWSVVISMIV

-30 VLGEETKSVQNDG
+30 VLGEESKSVQNDG

-134 GNSNIRKGISYPVS
+134 GNSNIRKGVSYPVS

-153 KPSTIYITGEE
+153 KPSTVYITGEE
-164 YSHPSSGRQ
+164 YSHPSSGGQ

-183 PMAATDKEQGR
+183 PTAATDKEQGR

-216 DGSDPN
+216 DGVNPN

-227 RNAQFVD
+227 SNADFFD

-246 IKIIKGNYFEKN
+246 ICIKRMGY
-258 NKDNYDWLPKDVT
+258 YDERSSDVT
-271 RDFLER
+271 KDFWESNR
-277 NDGIIANT
+277 IKADT

-378 NTLNIIDKLDPRLS
+378 DTLNIIDKLDPRLS
-392 DIKITSTD
+392 DIKIAATD

-431 IEASMKNVSPG
+431 IEASMKNVGPG
-442 DEVKNIA
+442 EVVKNIA
-449 YINGNP
+449 YVNGNP
-455 TNEVSTKK
+455 TNEVSTRK
-463 NPLVEIIKVSKDDAE
+463 NPIVEFILSAEYDDP
-478 SNLLEGAVF
+478 SLLEGAVF
-487 KLTTKGGK
+487 KLTTKEGET
-495 AVKDVYN
+495 VRDIYN
-502 QYIKTFTSSSEG
+502 EEIKTFTFKNG
-514 PIKFELPNGDYKL
+514 DPLRFELPDGVYNL
-527 EEIKAP
+527 EQIKAP
-533 KGYKLDKTTI
+533 DGYELNKTPIQFIVNEDSKVVKVPWEGNPIKTT
-543 GFTVNDESKIVKLIV
+543 VNLAIH
-558 KDEPLP
+558 
-564 TSCNLVINKINEK
+564 KINEK
-577 GVPIL
+577 GLPIL
-582 GARFK
+582 GANFK
-587 FFKEESPKKPI
+587 LFKEESPKKPI
-598 KFAYNKNS
+598 KFAYNKNL
-606 KVYELDQMG
+606 KVYELDPMG
-615 DGKLT
+615 GGKLI
-620 PSKNDASFKINN
+620 PSKDGASFKINN

-640 KEVQAPKG
+640 KEVKAPKG
-648 YKLSEDIYITLDYKK
+648 YKLSDDIYITLDFEE
-663 SFYKIGKEG
+663 SFYRVGKEG
-672 EEIILNKNTE
+672 KKIILNKNTE

-687 ISVKN
+687 ISVEN
-692 IPRIIL
+692 VPRIIL

-706 FKFSFIGITLLAGVL
+706 SKFSFIGITLLAAVL
-721 SLLVTTEFILRER
+721 SLVSTTEFVLKERE
-734 KN
+734 N

>member
-11 ILWSVVIFMIL
+11 TLWSVVISMIL
-22 IMIFPGSI
+22 IMISPGII

-95 PKCPDQHFKDF
+95 PKCHDQHFKDF

-134 GNSNIRKGISYPVS
+134 GNSNIRKGVSYPVS

-153 KPSTIYITGEE
+153 KPSTVYITGEE
-164 YSHPSSGRQ
+164 YSNSSSGGQ

-183 PMAATDKEQGR
+183 PTAATDKEQGR

-216 DGSDPN
+216 DGVNPN

-227 RNAQFVD
+227 SNADFFD

-246 IKIIKGNYFEKN
+246 ICIKRMGYHDERSSDIT
-258 NKDNYDWLPKDVT
+258 KDFWESNRIKAD
-271 RDFLER
+271 
-277 NDGIIANT
+277 T

-378 NTLNIIDKLDPRLS
+378 DTLNIIDKLDPRLS
-392 DIKITSTD
+392 DIKITATD

-431 IEASMKNVSPG
+431 IEASMKNVGPG
-442 DEVKNIA
+442 EVVKNIA
-449 YINGNP
+449 YVNGNP
-455 TNEVSTKK
+455 TNEVSTRK
-463 NPLVEIIKVSKDDAE
+463 NPIVEFILSAE
-478 SNLLEGAVF
+478 YYDPSLLEGAVF
-487 KLTTKGGK
+487 KLTTKEGET
-495 AVKDVYN
+495 VRDIYN
-502 QYIKTFTSSSEG
+502 EEIKTFTFKNGE
-514 PIKFELPNGDYKL
+514 PLRFELPDGVYNL
-527 EEIKAP
+527 EQIKAP
-533 KGYKLDKTTI
+533 EGYELNKTPIQFIVNEDSKVVKVPWEGNPIKTT
-543 GFTVNDESKIVKLIV
+543 VNLAIH
-558 KDEPLP
+558 
-564 TSCNLVINKINEK
+564 KINEK
-577 GVPIL
+577 GLPIL
-582 GARFK
+582 GANFK
-587 FFKEESPKKPI
+587 LFKEESPKKPI
-598 KFAYNKNS
+598 KFAYNKNF
-606 KVYELDQMG
+606 KVYELDPMG
-615 DGKLT
+615 GGKLI
-620 PSKNDASFKINN
+620 PSKDGASFKINN

-640 KEVQAPKG
+640 KEVKAPKG
-648 YKLSEDIYITLDYKK
+648 YKLSDDIYITLDFEE
-663 SFYKIGKEG
+663 SFYRVGKQG
-672 EEIILNKNTE
+672 EKIILNKNTE

-687 ISVKN
+687 ISVEN
-692 IPRIIL
+692 VPRIIL

-706 FKFSFIGITLLAGVL
+706 SKFSFIGITLLAAVL
-721 SLLVTTEFILRER
+721 SLVSTTEFVLKERE
-734 KN
+734 N

>member
-11 ILWSVVIFMIL
+11 TLWSVVISMIV

-30 VLGEETKSVQNDG
+30 VLGEESKSVQNDG

-134 GNSNIRKGISYPVS
+134 GNSNIRKGVSYPVS

-153 KPSTIYITGEE
+153 KPSTVYITGEE
-164 YSHPSSGRQ
+164 YSHPSSGGQ

-183 PMAATDKEQGR
+183 PTAATDKEQGR

-216 DGSDPN
+216 DGVNPN

-227 RNAQFVD
+227 SNADFFD

-246 IKIIKGNYFEKN
+246 ICIKRMGY
-258 NKDNYDWLPKDVT
+258 YDERSSDVT
-271 RDFLER
+271 KDFWESNR
-277 NDGIIANT
+277 IKADT

-378 NTLNIIDKLDPRLS
+378 DTLNIIDKLDPRLS
-392 DIKITSTD
+392 DIKITATD
-400 QFITDFNENTKEL
+400 QFITDFDENTKEL

-431 IEASMKNVSPG
+431 IEASMKNVGPG
-442 DEVKNIA
+442 EVVKNIA
-449 YINGNP
+449 YVNGNP

-463 NPLVEIIKVSKDDAE
+463 NPIVEFILSAEYDD
-478 SNLLEGAVF
+478 SSLLEGAVF
-487 KLTTKGGK
+487 KLTTKEGET
-495 AVKDVYN
+495 VRDIYN
-502 QYIKTFTSSSEG
+502 EEIKTFTFKNGE
-514 PIKFELPNGDYKL
+514 PLRFELPDGVYNL
-527 EEIKAP
+527 EQIKAP
-533 KGYKLDKTTI
+533 EGYELNKTPIQFIVNEDSKVVKVPWEGNPIKTT
-543 GFTVNDESKIVKLIV
+543 VNLAIH
-558 KDEPLP
+558 
-564 TSCNLVINKINEK
+564 KINEK
-577 GVPIL
+577 GLPIL
-582 GARFK
+582 GSNFK
-587 FFKEESPKKPI
+587 LFKEESPKKPI
-598 KFAYNKNS
+598 KFAYNKNL
-606 KVYELDQMG
+606 KVYELDPMG
-615 DGKLT
+615 GGKLI
-620 PSKNDASFKINN
+620 PSKDGASFKINN

-640 KEVQAPKG
+640 KEVKAPKG
-648 YKLSEDIYITLDYKK
+648 YKLSDDIYITLDFEE
-663 SFYKIGKEG
+663 SFYRVGKQG
-672 EEIILNKNTE
+672 EKIILNKNTE

-687 ISVKN
+687 ISVEN
-692 IPRIIL
+692 VPRIIL

-706 FKFSFIGITLLAGVL
+706 SKFSFIGITLLAGVL
-721 SLLVTTEFILRER
+721 SLVSTTEFVLKERE
-734 KN
+734 N

>member
-1 MKNSKNFNIF
+1 MKNGKNFNIF
-11 ILWSVVIFMIL
+11 TLWSVVISMIV

-30 VLGEETKSVQNDG
+30 VLGKESKSVQNDG

-134 GNSNIRKGISYPVS
+134 GNSNIRKGVSYPVS

-153 KPSTIYITGEE
+153 KPSTVYITGEE
-164 YSHPSSGRQ
+164 YSHPSSGGQ

-183 PMAATDKEQGR
+183 PTTATDKEQGR

-216 DGSDPN
+216 DGVNPN

-227 RNAQFVD
+227 SNADFFD

-246 IKIIKGNYFEKN
+246 ICIKRMGYHDERSS
-258 NKDNYDWLPKDVT
+258 DVT
-271 RDFLER
+271 KDFWESNR
-277 NDGIIANT
+277 IKADT

-327 ELPSKHY
+327 ELLSKHY

-378 NTLNIIDKLDPRLS
+378 DTLNIIDKLDPRLS
-392 DIKITSTD
+392 DIKITATD
-400 QFITDFNENTKEL
+400 QFITDFDENTKEL
-413 VIKNSNGDIDAK
+413 VIKNSNGDIAAK

-431 IEASMKNVSPG
+431 IEASMKNVGPG
-442 DEVKNIA
+442 EVVKNIA
-449 YINGNP
+449 YVNGNP

-463 NPLVEIIKVSKDDAE
+463 NPIVEFILSAEYDDP
-478 SNLLEGAVF
+478 SLLEGAVF
-487 KLTTKGGK
+487 KLTTKEGET
-495 AVKDVYN
+495 VRDIYN
-502 QYIKTFTSSSEG
+502 EEIKTFTFKDGE
-514 PIKFELPNGDYKL
+514 PLRFELPDGVYNL
-527 EEIKAP
+527 EQIKAP
-533 KGYKLDKTTI
+533 DGYELNKTPIQFIVNEDSKVVKVPLEGNPIKTT
-543 GFTVNDESKIVKLIV
+543 VNLAIH
-558 KDEPLP
+558 
-564 TSCNLVINKINEK
+564 KINEK
-577 GVPIL
+577 GLPIL
-582 GARFK
+582 GANFK
-587 FFKEESPKKPI
+587 LFKEESPKKPI
-598 KFAYNKNS
+598 KFAYNKNL
-606 KVYELDQMG
+606 KVYELDPMG
-615 DGKLT
+615 GGKLI
-620 PSKNDASFKINN
+620 PSKDGASFKINN

-640 KEVQAPKG
+640 KEVKAPKG
-648 YKLSEDIYITLDYKK
+648 YKLSDDIYITLGFEE
-663 SFYKIGKEG
+663 SFYRVGKQG
-672 EEIILNKNTE
+672 KKIILNKNTE

-687 ISVKN
+687 ISVEN
-692 IPRIIL
+692 VPRIIL

-706 FKFSFIGITLLAGVL
+706 SKFSFIGITLLACVL
-721 SLLVTTEFILRER
+721 SLVSTTEFVLKERE
-734 KN
+734 N

>member
-11 ILWSVVIFMIL
+11 TLWSVVISMIV

-30 VLGEETKSVQNDG
+30 VLGKESKSVQNDG

-134 GNSNIRKGISYPVS
+134 GNSNIRKGVSYPVS

-153 KPSTIYITGEE
+153 KPSTVYITGEE
-164 YSHPSSGRQ
+164 YSHPSSGGQ

-183 PMAATDKEQGR
+183 PTAATDKEQGR

-216 DGSDPN
+216 DGVNPN

-227 RNAQFVD
+227 SNADFFD

-246 IKIIKGNYFEKN
+246 ICIKRMGY
-258 NKDNYDWLPKDVT
+258 YDERSSDVT
-271 RDFLER
+271 KDFWESNR
-277 NDGIIANT
+277 IKADT
-285 KHLEI
+285 KYLEI

-305 TRITSTESGYLN
+305 TRITYTESGYLN

-378 NTLNIIDKLDPRLS
+378 DTLNIIDKLDPRLS
-392 DIKITSTD
+392 DIKITATD
-400 QFITDFNENTKEL
+400 QFITDFDENTKEL

-431 IEASMKNVSPG
+431 IEASMKNVGPG
-442 DEVKNIA
+442 EVVKNIA
-449 YINGNP
+449 YVNGNP
-455 TNEVSTKK
+455 TNEVSTRK
-463 NPLVEIIKVSKDDAE
+463 NPIVEFILSAEYDDP
-478 SNLLEGAVF
+478 SLLEGAVF
-487 KLTTKGGK
+487 KLTTKEGET
-495 AVKDVYN
+495 VRDIYN
-502 QYIKTFTSSSEG
+502 EEIKTFTFENGEPVS
-514 PIKFELPNGDYKL
+514 FELPDGVYNL
-527 EEIKAP
+527 EQIKVP
-533 KGYKLDKTTI
+533 DGYELNKTPIQFIVNEDSKVVKVPWEGNPIKTT
-543 GFTVNDESKIVKLIV
+543 VNLAIH
-558 KDEPLP
+558 
-564 TSCNLVINKINEK
+564 KINEK

-582 GARFK
+582 GSNFK
-587 FFKEESPKKPI
+587 LFKEESPKKPI
-598 KFAYNKNS
+598 KFAYNKNL
-606 KVYELDQMG
+606 KVYELDPMG
-615 DGKLT
+615 GGKLI
-620 PSKNDASFKINN
+620 PSKDGASFKINN

-640 KEVQAPKG
+640 KEVKAPKG
-648 YKLSEDIYITLDYKK
+648 YKLSDDIYITLGFEE
-663 SFYKIGKEG
+663 SFYRVGKQG
-672 EEIILNKNTE
+672 KKIILNKNTE

-687 ISVKN
+687 ISVEN
-692 IPRIIL
+692 FPRIIL

-706 FKFSFIGITLLAGVL
+706 SKFSFIGITLLAGVL
-721 SLLVTTEFILRER
+721 SLVSTTEFVLKERE
-734 KN
+734 N

>member
-11 ILWSVVIFMIL
+11 TLWSVVISMIV

-134 GNSNIRKGISYPVS
+134 GNSNIRKGVSYPVS

-153 KPSTIYITGEE
+153 KPSTVYITGEE
-164 YSHPSSGRQ
+164 YSHPSSGGQ

-183 PMAATDKEQGR
+183 PTAATDKEQGR

-216 DGSDPN
+216 DGVNPN

-227 RNAQFVD
+227 SNADFFD

-246 IKIIKGNYFEKN
+246 ICIKRMGY
-258 NKDNYDWLPKDVT
+258 YDERSSDVT
-271 RDFLER
+271 KDFWESNR
-277 NDGIIANT
+277 IKADT

-378 NTLNIIDKLDPRLS
+378 DTLNIIDKLDPRLS
-392 DIKITSTD
+392 DIKITATD
-400 QFITDFNENTKEL
+400 QFITDFDENTKEL

-431 IEASMKNVSPG
+431 IEASMKNVGPG
-442 DEVKNIA
+442 EVVKNIA
-449 YINGNP
+449 YVNGNP
-455 TNEVSTKK
+455 TNEVSTRK
-463 NPLVEIIKVSKDDAE
+463 NPIVEFILSAEYDDP
-478 SNLLEGAVF
+478 SLLEGAVF
-487 KLTTKGGK
+487 KLTTKEGET
-495 AVKDVYN
+495 VRDIYN
-502 QYIKTFTSSSEG
+502 EEIKTFTFKNGE
-514 PIKFELPNGDYKL
+514 PLCFELPDGVYNL
-527 EEIKAP
+527 EQIKAP
-533 KGYKLDKTTI
+533 DGYELNKTPIQFIVNEDSKVVKVPWEGNPIKTT
-543 GFTVNDESKIVKLIV
+543 VNLAIH
-558 KDEPLP
+558 
-564 TSCNLVINKINEK
+564 KINEK
-577 GVPIL
+577 GIPIL
-582 GARFK
+582 GSNFK
-587 FFKEESPKKPI
+587 LFKEESPKKPI
-598 KFAYNKNS
+598 KFAYNKNL
-606 KVYELDQMG
+606 KVYELDPMG
-615 DGKLT
+615 GGKLI
-620 PSKNDASFKINN
+620 PSKDGASFKINN

-640 KEVQAPKG
+640 KEVKAPKG
-648 YKLSEDIYITLDYKK
+648 YKLSDDIYITLGFEE
-663 SFYKIGKEG
+663 SFYRVGKQG
-672 EEIILNKNTE
+672 KKIILNKNTE

-687 ISVKN
+687 ISVEN
-692 IPRIIL
+692 VPRIIL

-706 FKFSFIGITLLAGVL
+706 SKFSFIGITLLAGVL
-721 SLLVTTEFILRER
+721 SLVSTTEFVLKERE
-734 KN
+734 NW

>member
-11 ILWSVVIFMIL
+11 TLWSVVISMIV

-30 VLGEETKSVQNDG
+30 VLGEEAKSVQNDG

-134 GNSNIRKGISYPVS
+134 GNSNIRKGVSYPVS

-153 KPSTIYITGEE
+153 KPSTVYITGEE
-164 YSHPSSGRQ
+164 YSHPSSGGQ

-183 PMAATDKEQGR
+183 PTAATDKEQGR

-216 DGSDPN
+216 DGVNPN

-227 RNAQFVD
+227 SNADFFD

-246 IKIIKGNYFEKN
+246 ICIKRMGY
-258 NKDNYDWLPKDVT
+258 YDERSSDVT
-271 RDFLER
+271 KDFWESNR
-277 NDGIIANT
+277 IKADT

-378 NTLNIIDKLDPRLS
+378 DTLNIIDKLDPRLS
-392 DIKITSTD
+392 DIKITATD

-431 IEASMKNVSPG
+431 IEASMKNVGPG
-442 DEVKNIA
+442 EVVKNIA
-449 YINGNP
+449 YVNGNP
-455 TNEVSTKK
+455 TNEVSTRK
-463 NPLVEIIKVSKDDAE
+463 NPIVEFILSAEYDDP
-478 SNLLEGAVF
+478 SLLEGAVF
-487 KLTTKGGK
+487 KLTTKEGET
-495 AVKDVYN
+495 VRDIYN
-502 QYIKTFTSSSEG
+502 EEIKTFTFKDGDTLS
-514 PIKFELPNGDYKL
+514 FELPDGVYNL
-527 EEIKAP
+527 EQIKAP
-533 KGYKLDKTTI
+533 EGYELNKTPIQFIVNEDSKVVKVPWEGNPIKTT
-543 GFTVNDESKIVKLIV
+543 VNLEIH
-558 KDEPLP
+558 
-564 TSCNLVINKINEK
+564 KINEK
-577 GVPIL
+577 GLPIL
-582 GARFK
+582 GANFK
-587 FFKEESPKKPI
+587 LFKEESPKKPI
-598 KFAYNKNS
+598 KFAYNKNF
-606 KVYELDQMG
+606 KVYELDSMG
-615 DGKLT
+615 GGKLI
-620 PSKNDASFKINN
+620 PSKDGASFKINN

-640 KEVQAPKG
+640 KEVKAPKG
-648 YKLSEDIYITLDYKK
+648 YKLSDDIYITLDSEE
-663 SFYKIGKEG
+663 SFYRVGKEG
-672 EEIILNKNTE
+672 KKIILNKNTE

-687 ISVKN
+687 ISVEN
-692 IPRIIL
+692 VPRIIL

-706 FKFSFIGITLLAGVL
+706 SKFSFIGITLLAGVL
-721 SLLVTTEFILRER
+721 SLVSTTEFVLKERE
-734 KN
+734 N

>member
-11 ILWSVVIFMIL
+11 TLWSVVISMIV

-134 GNSNIRKGISYPVS
+134 GNSNIRKGVSYPVS

-153 KPSTIYITGEE
+153 KPSTVYITGEE
-164 YSHPSSGRQ
+164 YSHPSSGGQ
-173 YPLMYKTADL
+173 YPFMYKTADL
-183 PMAATDKEQGR
+183 PTAATDKEQGR

-216 DGSDPN
+216 DGVNPN

-227 RNAQFVD
+227 SNADFFD

-246 IKIIKGNYFEKN
+246 ICIKRMGYHDERSSDIT
-258 NKDNYDWLPKDVT
+258 KDFWESNRIKAD
-271 RDFLER
+271 
-277 NDGIIANT
+277 T

-378 NTLNIIDKLDPRLS
+378 DTLNIIDKLDPRLS
-392 DIKITSTD
+392 DIKITATD

-431 IEASMKNVSPG
+431 IEASMKNVGPG
-442 DEVKNIA
+442 EVVKNIA
-449 YINGNP
+449 YVNGNP
-455 TNEVSTKK
+455 TNEVSTRK
-463 NPLVEIIKVSKDDAE
+463 NPIVEFILSAEYDDP
-478 SNLLEGAVF
+478 SLLEGAVF
-487 KLTTKGGK
+487 KLTTKEGET
-495 AVKDVYN
+495 VRDIYN
-502 QYIKTFTSSSEG
+502 EEIKTFTFKNGE
-514 PIKFELPNGDYKL
+514 PLRFELPDGVYSL
-527 EEIKAP
+527 EQIKAP
-533 KGYKLDKTTI
+533 EGYELNKTPI
-543 GFTVNDESKIVKLIV
+543 QFIVNEDSKVVKVPWEGNPIKTNV
-558 KDEPLP
+558 
-564 TSCNLVINKINEK
+564 NLAIHKINEK
-577 GVPIL
+577 GLPIL
-582 GARFK
+582 GANFK
-587 FFKEESPKKPI
+587 LFKEESTKKPI
-598 KFAYNKNS
+598 KFAYNKNL
-606 KVYELDQMG
+606 KVYELDPMG
-615 DGKLT
+615 GGKLI
-620 PSKNDASFKINN
+620 PSKDGASFKINN

-640 KEVQAPKG
+640 KEVKAPKG
-648 YKLSEDIYITLDYKK
+648 YKLSDDIYITLGFEE
-663 SFYKIGKEG
+663 SFYRVGKQG
-672 EEIILNKNTE
+672 EKIILNKNTE

-687 ISVKN
+687 ISVEN
-692 IPRIIL
+692 FPRIIL

-706 FKFSFIGITLLAGVL
+706 SKFSFVGITLLAAVL
-721 SLLVTTEFILRER
+721 SLVSTTEFVLKERE
-734 KN
+734 N

>member
-11 ILWSVVIFMIL
+11 TLWSVVISMIV

-30 VLGEETKSVQNDG
+30 VLGKEAKSVQNDG

-134 GNSNIRKGISYPVS
+134 GNSNIRKGVSYPVS

-153 KPSTIYITGEE
+153 KPSTVYITGEE
-164 YSHPSSGRQ
+164 YSHPSSGGQ

-183 PMAATDKEQGR
+183 PTAATDKEQGR

-216 DGSDPN
+216 DGVNPN

-227 RNAQFVD
+227 SNADFFD

-246 IKIIKGNYFEKN
+246 ICIKRMGY
-258 NKDNYDWLPKDVT
+258 YDERSSDVT
-271 RDFLER
+271 KDFWESNR
-277 NDGIIANT
+277 IKADT

-378 NTLNIIDKLDPRLS
+378 DTLNIIDKLDPRLS
-392 DIKITSTD
+392 DIKITATD

-431 IEASMKNVSPG
+431 IEASMKNVGPG
-442 DEVKNIA
+442 EVVKNIA
-449 YINGNP
+449 YVNGNP
-455 TNEVSTKK
+455 TNEVSTRK
-463 NPLVEIIKVSKDDAE
+463 NPIVEFILSAEYDDP
-478 SNLLEGAVF
+478 SLLEGAVF
-487 KLTTKGGK
+487 KLTTKEGET
-495 AVKDVYN
+495 VRDIYN
-502 QYIKTFTSSSEG
+502 EEIKTFTFKNGE
-514 PIKFELPNGDYKL
+514 PLRFELPDGVYNL
-527 EEIKAP
+527 EQIKAP
-533 KGYKLDKTTI
+533 DGYELNKTPI
-543 GFTVNDESKIVKLIV
+543 QFIVNEDSKVVKVPWEGNPIKTNV
-558 KDEPLP
+558 
-564 TSCNLVINKINEK
+564 NLAIHKINEK
-577 GVPIL
+577 GLPIL
-582 GARFK
+582 GANFK
-587 FFKEESPKKPI
+587 LFKEESPKKPI
-598 KFAYNKNS
+598 KFAYNKNF
-606 KVYELDQMG
+606 KVYELDPMG
-615 DGKLT
+615 GGKLI
-620 PSKNDASFKINN
+620 PSKDGASFKINN

-640 KEVQAPKG
+640 KEVKAPKG
-648 YKLSEDIYITLDYKK
+648 YKLSDDIYMTLDFEE
-663 SFYKIGKEG
+663 SFYRVGKQG
-672 EEIILNKNTE
+672 EKIILNKNTE

-687 ISVKN
+687 ISVEN
-692 IPRIIL
+692 VPRIIL

-706 FKFSFIGITLLAGVL
+706 SKFSFIGITLLAAVL
-721 SLLVTTEFILRER
+721 SLVSTTEFVLKERE
-734 KN
+734 N

>member
-11 ILWSVVIFMIL
+11 TLWSVVISMIV

-30 VLGEETKSVQNDG
+30 VLGKESKSVQNDG

-134 GNSNIRKGISYPVS
+134 GNSNIRKGVSYPVS

-153 KPSTIYITGEE
+153 KPSTVYITGEE
-164 YSHPSSGRQ
+164 YSHPSSGGQ

-183 PMAATDKEQGR
+183 PTAATDKEQGR

-216 DGSDPN
+216 DGVNPN

-227 RNAQFVD
+227 SNADFFD

-246 IKIIKGNYFEKN
+246 ICIKRMGYHDERSS
-258 NKDNYDWLPKDVT
+258 DVT
-271 RDFLER
+271 KDFWESYR
-277 NDGIIANT
+277 IKADT

-290 NFGDIRYERYTVIYE
+290 NFGDIRYERYTIIYE

-350 DKTKVKNNPNDQKIK
+350 DKTKVTNNLNDQKIK

-378 NTLNIIDKLDPRLS
+378 DTLNIIDKLDPRLS
-392 DIKITSTD
+392 DIKITATD
-400 QFITDFNENTKEL
+400 QFITDFDENTKEL

-431 IEASMKNVSPG
+431 IEASMKNVGPG
-442 DEVKNIA
+442 EVVKNIA
-449 YINGNP
+449 YVNGNP
-455 TNEVSTKK
+455 TNEVSTRK
-463 NPLVEIIKVSKDDAE
+463 NPIVKFLLSAEYDDP
-478 SNLLEGAVF
+478 SLIEGAVF
-487 KLTTKGGK
+487 KLTTKEGET
-495 AVKDVYN
+495 VRDIYN
-502 QYIKTFTSSSEG
+502 EEIKTFTFKNGESVS
-514 PIKFELPNGDYKL
+514 FELPDGVYNL
-527 EEIKAP
+527 EQIKAP
-533 KGYKLDKTTI
+533 EGYELNKTPIQFIVNEDSKVVKVPWEGNPIKTT
-543 GFTVNDESKIVKLIV
+543 VNLAIH
-558 KDEPLP
+558 
-564 TSCNLVINKINEK
+564 KINEK
-577 GVPIL
+577 GLPIL
-582 GARFK
+582 GANFK
-587 FFKEESPKKPI
+587 LFKEESPKKPI
-598 KFAYNKNS
+598 KFAYNKNF
-606 KVYELDQMG
+606 KVYELDPMG
-615 DGKLT
+615 GGKLI
-620 PSKNDASFKINN
+620 PSKDGASFKINN

-640 KEVQAPKG
+640 KEVKAPKG
-648 YKLSEDIYITLDYKK
+648 YKLSDDIYITLGFEE
-663 SFYKIGKEG
+663 SFYRVGKQG
-672 EEIILNKNTE
+672 EKIILNKNTE

-687 ISVKN
+687 ISVEN
-692 IPRIIL
+692 FPRIIL

-706 FKFSFIGITLLAGVL
+706 SKFSFIGITLLAGVL
-721 SLLVTTEFILRER
+721 SLVSTTEFVLKERE
-734 KN
+734 N

>member
-11 ILWSVVIFMIL
+11 TLWSVVISMIL
-22 IMIFPGSI
+22 IMISPGII

-95 PKCPDQHFKDF
+95 PKCHDQHFKDF

-134 GNSNIRKGISYPVS
+134 GNSNIRNGVSYPVS

-153 KPSTIYITGEE
+153 KPSTVYITGEE
-164 YSHPSSGRQ
+164 YSNSSSGGQ

-183 PMAATDKEQGR
+183 PTAATDKEQGR

-216 DGSDPN
+216 DGVNPN

-227 RNAQFVD
+227 SNADFFD

-246 IKIIKGNYFEKN
+246 ICIKRMGYHDERSSDIT
-258 NKDNYDWLPKDVT
+258 KDFWESNRIKAD
-271 RDFLER
+271 
-277 NDGIIANT
+277 T

-350 DKTKVKNNPNDQKIK
+350 DKTKVTNNPNDQKIK

-378 NTLNIIDKLDPRLS
+378 DTLNIIDKLDPRLS
-392 DIKITSTD
+392 DIKITATD
-400 QFITDFNENTKEL
+400 QFITDFYENTKEL

-431 IEASMKNVSPG
+431 IEASMKNVGPG
-442 DEVKNIA
+442 EVVKNIA
-449 YINGNP
+449 YVNGNP
-455 TNEVSTKK
+455 TNEVSTRK
-463 NPLVEIIKVSKDDAE
+463 NPIVEFILSAE
-478 SNLLEGAVF
+478 YYDPSLLEGAVF
-487 KLTTKGGK
+487 KLTTKEGET
-495 AVKDVYN
+495 VRDIYN
-502 QYIKTFTSSSEG
+502 EEIKTFTFKNGE
-514 PIKFELPNGDYKL
+514 PLRFELPDGVYNL
-527 EEIKAP
+527 EQIKAP
-533 KGYKLDKTTI
+533 EGYELNKTPIQFIVNEDSKVVKVPWEGNPIKTT
-543 GFTVNDESKIVKLIV
+543 VNLAIH
-558 KDEPLP
+558 
-564 TSCNLVINKINEK
+564 KINEK
-577 GVPIL
+577 GLPIL
-582 GARFK
+582 GANFK
-587 FFKEESPKKPI
+587 LFKEESPKKPI
-598 KFAYNKNS
+598 KFAYNKNF
-606 KVYELDQMG
+606 KVYELDPMG
-615 DGKLT
+615 GGKLI
-620 PSKNDASFKINN
+620 PSKDGASFKINN

-640 KEVQAPKG
+640 KEVKAPKG
-648 YKLSEDIYITLDYKK
+648 YKLSDDIYITLDFEE
-663 SFYKIGKEG
+663 SFYRVGKQG
-672 EEIILNKNTE
+672 EKIILNKNTE

-687 ISVKN
+687 ISVEN
-692 IPRIIL
+692 VPRIIL

-706 FKFSFIGITLLAGVL
+706 SKFSFIGITLLAAVL
-721 SLLVTTEFILRER
+721 SLVSTTEFVLKERE
-734 KN
+734 N

>member
-11 ILWSVVIFMIL
+11 TLWSVVISMIL
-22 IMIFPGSI
+22 IMISPGSI
-30 VLGEETKSVQNDG
+30 VLGEEAKSVQNDG

-67 DYKILNKDKLKDG
+67 DYKILNKDKLKHG

-134 GNSNIRKGISYPVS
+134 GNSNIRKGVSYPVS

-153 KPSTIYITGEE
+153 KPSTVYITGEE
-164 YSHPSSGRQ
+164 YSHPSSGGQ

-183 PMAATDKEQGR
+183 PTAATDKEQGR

-216 DGSDPN
+216 DGVNPN

-227 RNAQFVD
+227 SNADFFD

-246 IKIIKGNYFEKN
+246 ICIKRMGY
-258 NKDNYDWLPKDVT
+258 YDERSSDVT
-271 RDFLER
+271 KDFWESNR
-277 NDGIIANT
+277 IKADT

-378 NTLNIIDKLDPRLS
+378 DTLNIIDKLDPRLS
-392 DIKITSTD
+392 DIKITATD
-400 QFITDFNENTKEL
+400 QFITDFDENTKEL

-431 IEASMKNVSPG
+431 IEASMKNVGPG
-442 DEVKNIA
+442 EVVKNIA
-449 YINGNP
+449 YVNGNP
-455 TNEVSTKK
+455 TNEVSTRK
-463 NPLVEIIKVSKDDAE
+463 NPIVEFILSAEYDDP
-478 SNLLEGAVF
+478 SLLEGAVF
-487 KLTTKGGK
+487 KLTTKEGET
-495 AVKDVYN
+495 VRDIYN
-502 QYIKTFTSSSEG
+502 EEIKTFTFKNGE
-514 PIKFELPNGDYKL
+514 PLRFELPDGVYNL
-527 EEIKAP
+527 EQIKAP
-533 KGYKLDKTTI
+533 DGYELNKTPIQFIVNEDSKVVKVPWEGNTIKTT
-543 GFTVNDESKIVKLIV
+543 VNLAIH
-558 KDEPLP
+558 
-564 TSCNLVINKINEK
+564 KINEK
-577 GVPIL
+577 GLPIL
-582 GARFK
+582 GANFK
-587 FFKEESPKKPI
+587 LFKEESPKKPI
-598 KFAYNKNS
+598 KFAYNKNL
-606 KVYELDQMG
+606 KVYELDPMG
-615 DGKLT
+615 GGKLI
-620 PSKNDASFKINN
+620 PSKDGTSFKINN

-640 KEVQAPKG
+640 KEVKAPKG
-648 YKLSEDIYITLDYKK
+648 YKLSDDIYITLGFEE
-663 SFYKIGKEG
+663 SFYRVGKEG
-672 EEIILNKNTE
+672 EKIILNKNTE

-687 ISVKN
+687 ISVEN
-692 IPRIIL
+692 FPRIIL

-706 FKFSFIGITLLAGVL
+706 SKFSFIGITLLAGVL
-721 SLLVTTEFILRER
+721 SLVSTTEFVLKERE
-734 KN
+734 N

>member
-11 ILWSVVIFMIL
+11 TLWSIVISMIV
-22 IMIFPGSI
+22 IMISPGSI
-30 VLGEETKSVQNDG
+30 VLGEEAKSVQNDG
-43 AVEITSTTF
+43 AVEITRTTF

-134 GNSNIRKGISYPVS
+134 GNSNIRKGVSYPVS

-153 KPSTIYITGEE
+153 KPSTVYITGEE
-164 YSHPSSGRQ
+164 YSHPSSGGQ

-183 PMAATDKEQGR
+183 PTAATDKEQGR

-216 DGSDPN
+216 DGVNPN

-227 RNAQFVD
+227 SNADFFD

-246 IKIIKGNYFEKN
+246 ICIKRMGY
-258 NKDNYDWLPKDVT
+258 YDERSSDVT
-271 RDFLER
+271 KDFWESNR
-277 NDGIIANT
+277 IKADT

-350 DKTKVKNNPNDQKIK
+350 DKTKVKNNLNDQKIK

-378 NTLNIIDKLDPRLS
+378 DTLNIIDKLDPRLS
-392 DIKITSTD
+392 DIKITATD
-400 QFITDFNENTKEL
+400 QFITDFDENTKEL

-431 IEASMKNVSPG
+431 IEASMKNVGPG
-442 DEVKNIA
+442 EVVKNIA
-449 YINGNP
+449 YVNGNP
-455 TNEVSTKK
+455 TNEVSTRK
-463 NPLVEIIKVSKDDAE
+463 NPIVEIIKVSKDDVE

-487 KLTTKGGK
+487 KLTTKDGK
-495 AVKDVYN
+495 TVKDVYN
-502 QYIKTFTSSSEG
+502 QGVKTFTTSSEG
-514 PIKFELPNGDYKL
+514 SIRFELPNGDYKL

-533 KGYKLDKTTI
+533 NGYKLDQTPI
-543 GFTVNDESKIVKLIV
+543 EFTVNDESKIVKV
-558 KDEPLP
+558 VAKDDPLP
-564 TSCNLVINKINEK
+564 TTCNLVINKINEK
-577 GVPIL
+577 EIPIL
-582 GARFK
+582 GAKFK
-587 FFKEESPKKPI
+587 LFEESNPKKVL
-598 KFAYNKNS
+598 KFSSQKNN
-606 KVYELDQMG
+606 YELNQNG
-615 DGKLT
+615 VGKLT
-620 PSKNDASFKINN
+620 PSGKNASFKINN
-632 LPYGKYIL
+632 LPYGNYIL

-648 YKLSEDIYITLDYKK
+648 YKLSDDIYITLGYEEN
-663 SFYKIGKEG
+663 FYKVGKEG
-672 EEIILNKNTE
+672 EKIILNKNTE

-687 ISVKN
+687 ISVEN
-692 IPRIIL
+692 VPRIIL
-698 PETGGSGT
+698 PETGGCGT
-706 FKFSFIGITLLAGVL
+706 SKFSLIGITLLAGVL
-721 SLLVTTEFILRER
+721 SIVSTTKFVLKERE
-734 KN
+734 N

>member
-11 ILWSVVIFMIL
+11 TLWSVVISMIV

-30 VLGEETKSVQNDG
+30 VLGKEAKSVQNDG

-134 GNSNIRKGISYPVS
+134 GNSNIRKGVSYPVS

-153 KPSTIYITGEE
+153 KPSTVYITGEE
-164 YSHPSSGRQ
+164 YSHPSSGGQ

-183 PMAATDKEQGR
+183 PTAATDKEQGK

-216 DGSDPN
+216 DGVNPN

-227 RNAQFVD
+227 SNADFFD

-246 IKIIKGNYFEKN
+246 ICIKRMGY
-258 NKDNYDWLPKDVT
+258 YDERSSDVT
-271 RDFLER
+271 KDFWESNR
-277 NDGIIANT
+277 IKADT

-334 SKLSKD
+334 SKLSKN

-378 NTLNIIDKLDPRLS
+378 DTLNIIDKLDPRLS
-392 DIKITSTD
+392 DIKITATD

-431 IEASMKNVSPG
+431 IEASMKNVGPG
-442 DEVKNIA
+442 EVVKNIA
-449 YINGNP
+449 YVNGNP
-455 TNEVSTKK
+455 TNEVSTRK
-463 NPLVEIIKVSKDDAE
+463 NPIVEFILSAEYDDP
-478 SNLLEGAVF
+478 SLLEGAVF
-487 KLTTKGGK
+487 KLTTKEGET
-495 AVKDVYN
+495 VRDIYN
-502 QYIKTFTSSSEG
+502 EEIKTFTFKNGE
-514 PIKFELPNGDYKL
+514 PLRFELPDGVYNL
-527 EEIKAP
+527 EQIKAP
-533 KGYKLDKTTI
+533 DGYELNKTPI
-543 GFTVNDESKIVKLIV
+543 QFIVNEDSKVVKVPWEGNPIKTNV
-558 KDEPLP
+558 
-564 TSCNLVINKINEK
+564 NLAIHKINEK
-577 GVPIL
+577 GLPIL
-582 GARFK
+582 GANFK
-587 FFKEESPKKPI
+587 LFKEESPKKPI
-598 KFAYNKNS
+598 KFAYNKNF
-606 KVYELDQMG
+606 KVYELDPMG
-615 DGKLT
+615 GGKLI
-620 PSKNDASFKINN
+620 PSKDGASFKINN

-640 KEVQAPKG
+640 KEVKAPKG
-648 YKLSEDIYITLDYKK
+648 YKLSDDIYITLGFEE
-663 SFYKIGKEG
+663 SFYRVGKQG
-672 EEIILNKNTE
+672 EKIILNKNTE

-687 ISVKN
+687 ISVEN
-692 IPRIIL
+692 FPRIIL

-706 FKFSFIGITLLAGVL
+706 SKFSFIGITLLAAVL
-721 SLLVTTEFILRER
+721 SLVSTTEFVLKERE
-734 KN
+734 N

>member
-11 ILWSVVIFMIL
+11 TLWSVVISMIV

-30 VLGEETKSVQNDG
+30 VLGKESKSVQNDG

-134 GNSNIRKGISYPVS
+134 GNSNIRKGVSYPIS

-153 KPSTIYITGEE
+153 KPSTVYITGEE
-164 YSHPSSGRQ
+164 YSHHSSGGQ

-183 PMAATDKEQGR
+183 PTAATDKEQGR

-216 DGSDPN
+216 DGVNPN

-227 RNAQFVD
+227 SNADFFD

-246 IKIIKGNYFEKN
+246 ICIKRMGY
-258 NKDNYDWLPKDVT
+258 YDERSSDVT
-271 RDFLER
+271 KDFWESNR
-277 NDGIIANT
+277 IKADT

-327 ELPSKHY
+327 ELSSKHY

-371 SYGYFFK
+371 SYGYFSK
-378 NTLNIIDKLDPRLS
+378 DTLNIIDKLDPRLS
-392 DIKITSTD
+392 DIKITATD
-400 QFITDFNENTKEL
+400 QFITDFDENTKEL

-431 IEASMKNVSPG
+431 IEASMKNVGPG
-442 DEVKNIA
+442 EV
-449 YINGNP
+449 
-455 TNEVSTKK
+455 VKK
-463 NPLVEIIKVSKDDAE
+463 YCICKWK
-478 SNLLEGAVF
+478 SN
-487 KLTTKGGK
+487 
-495 AVKDVYN
+495 
-502 QYIKTFTSSSEG
+502 
-514 PIKFELPNGDYKL
+514 
-527 EEIKAP
+527 
-533 KGYKLDKTTI
+533 
-543 GFTVNDESKIVKLIV
+543 
-558 KDEPLP
+558 
-564 TSCNLVINKINEK
+564 
-577 GVPIL
+577 
-582 GARFK
+582 
-587 FFKEESPKKPI
+587 
-598 KFAYNKNS
+598 
-606 KVYELDQMG
+606 
-615 DGKLT
+615 
-620 PSKNDASFKINN
+620 
-632 LPYGKYIL
+632 
-640 KEVQAPKG
+640 
-648 YKLSEDIYITLDYKK
+648 
-663 SFYKIGKEG
+663 
-672 EEIILNKNTE
+672 
-682 TNTYD
+682 
-687 ISVKN
+687 
-692 IPRIIL
+692 
-698 PETGGSGT
+698 
-706 FKFSFIGITLLAGVL
+706 
-721 SLLVTTEFILRER
+721 
-734 KN
+734 

>member
-11 ILWSVVIFMIL
+11 TLWSVVISMIV

-30 VLGEETKSVQNDG
+30 VLGKESKSVQNDG

-134 GNSNIRKGISYPVS
+134 GNSNIRKGVSYPVS

-153 KPSTIYITGEE
+153 KPSTVYITGEE
-164 YSHPSSGRQ
+164 YSHPSSGGQ

-183 PMAATDKEQGR
+183 PTAATDKEQGR

-216 DGSDPN
+216 DGVNPN

-227 RNAQFVD
+227 SNADFFD

-246 IKIIKGNYFEKN
+246 ICIKRMGY
-258 NKDNYDWLPKDVT
+258 YDERSSDVT
-271 RDFLER
+271 KDFWESNR
-277 NDGIIANT
+277 IKADT

-378 NTLNIIDKLDPRLS
+378 DTLNIIDKLDPRLS
-392 DIKITSTD
+392 DIKITATD
-400 QFITDFNENTKEL
+400 QFITDFDENTKEL

-431 IEASMKNVSPG
+431 IEASMKNVGPG
-442 DEVKNIA
+442 EVVKNIA
-449 YINGNP
+449 YVNGNP
-455 TNEVSTKK
+455 TNEVSTRK
-463 NPLVEIIKVSKDDAE
+463 NSIVEFILSAEYDDP
-478 SNLLEGAVF
+478 SLLEGAVF
-487 KLTTKGGK
+487 KLTTKEGET
-495 AVKDVYN
+495 VRDIYN
-502 QYIKTFTSSSEG
+502 EEIKTFTFKNG
-514 PIKFELPNGDYKL
+514 DPLRFELPDGVYNL
-527 EEIKAP
+527 EQIKAP
-533 KGYKLDKTTI
+533 EGYELNKTPIQFIVNEDSKVVKVPWEGNPIKTT
-543 GFTVNDESKIVKLIV
+543 VNLAIH
-558 KDEPLP
+558 
-564 TSCNLVINKINEK
+564 KINEK

-582 GARFK
+582 GANFK
-587 FFKEESPKKPI
+587 LFKEESPKKPI
-598 KFAYNKNS
+598 KFAYNKNL
-606 KVYELDQMG
+606 KVYELDPMG
-615 DGKLT
+615 GGKLI
-620 PSKNDASFKINN
+620 PSKDGASFKINN

-640 KEVQAPKG
+640 KEVKAPKG
-648 YKLSEDIYITLDYKK
+648 YKLSDDIYITLDFEE
-663 SFYKIGKEG
+663 SFYRVGKEG
-672 EEIILNKNTE
+672 KKIILNKNTE

-687 ISVKN
+687 ISVEN
-692 IPRIIL
+692 VPRIIL

-706 FKFSFIGITLLAGVL
+706 SKFSFIGITLLAAVL
-721 SLLVTTEFILRER
+721 SLVSTTEFVLKERE
-734 KN
+734 N

>member
-11 ILWSVVIFMIL
+11 TLWSVVISMIV

-95 PKCPDQHFKDF
+95 PKYPDQHFKDF

-134 GNSNIRKGISYPVS
+134 GNSNIRNGVSYPVS

-153 KPSTIYITGEE
+153 KPSTVYITGEE
-164 YSHPSSGRQ
+164 YSNSSSGGQ

-183 PMAATDKEQGR
+183 PTAATDKEQGR

-216 DGSDPN
+216 DGVNPN

-227 RNAQFVD
+227 SNADFFD

-246 IKIIKGNYFEKN
+246 ICIKRMGY
-258 NKDNYDWLPKDVT
+258 YDERSSDVT
-271 RDFLER
+271 KDFWESNR
-277 NDGIIANT
+277 IKADT

-317 DAKLYYDDDK
+317 DAKLYYDDK

-350 DKTKVKNNPNDQKIK
+350 DKTKVKNNLNDQKIK

-378 NTLNIIDKLDPRLS
+378 DTLNIIDKLDPRLS
-392 DIKITSTD
+392 DIKITATD
-400 QFITDFNENTKEL
+400 QFITDFDENTKEL

-431 IEASMKNVSPG
+431 IEASMKNVGPG
-442 DEVKNIA
+442 EVVKNIA
-449 YINGNP
+449 YVNGNP

-463 NPLVEIIKVSKDDAE
+463 NPIVEFILSAEYDDP
-478 SNLLEGAVF
+478 SLLEGAVF
-487 KLTTKGGK
+487 KLTTKEGET
-495 AVKDVYN
+495 VRDIYN
-502 QYIKTFTSSSEG
+502 EEIKTFTFKDGE
-514 PIKFELPNGDYKL
+514 PLRFELPDGVYNL
-527 EEIKAP
+527 EQIKAP
-533 KGYKLDKTTI
+533 DGYELNKTPIQFIVNEDSKVVKVPLEGNPIKTT
-543 GFTVNDESKIVKLIV
+543 VNLAIH
-558 KDEPLP
+558 
-564 TSCNLVINKINEK
+564 KINEK
-577 GVPIL
+577 GLPIL
-582 GARFK
+582 GANFK
-587 FFKEESPKKPI
+587 LFKEESPKKPI
-598 KFAYNKNS
+598 KFAYNKNL
-606 KVYELDQMG
+606 KVYELDPMG
-615 DGKLT
+615 GGKLI
-620 PSKNDASFKINN
+620 PSKDGASFKINN

-640 KEVQAPKG
+640 KEVKAPKG
-648 YKLSEDIYITLDYKK
+648 YKLSDDIYITLGFKE
-663 SFYKIGKEG
+663 SFYRVGKQG
-672 EEIILNKNTE
+672 KKIILNKNTE

-687 ISVKN
+687 ISVEN
-692 IPRIIL
+692 VPRIIL

-706 FKFSFIGITLLAGVL
+706 SKFSFIGITLLACVL
-721 SLLVTTEFILRER
+721 SLVSTTEFVLKERE
-734 KN
+734 N

>member
-11 ILWSVVIFMIL
+11 TLWSVVISMIV

-30 VLGEETKSVQNDG
+30 VLGEEAKSVQNDG

-134 GNSNIRKGISYPVS
+134 GNSNIRKGVSYPVS

-153 KPSTIYITGEE
+153 KPSTVYITGEE
-164 YSHPSSGRQ
+164 YSHPSSGGQ

-183 PMAATDKEQGR
+183 PTAATDKEQGR

-216 DGSDPN
+216 DGVNQN

-227 RNAQFVD
+227 SNADFFD

-246 IKIIKGNYFEKN
+246 ICIKRMGYHDERSS
-258 NKDNYDWLPKDVT
+258 DVT
-271 RDFLER
+271 KDFWESNR
-277 NDGIIANT
+277 IKADT

-378 NTLNIIDKLDPRLS
+378 DTLNIIDKLDPRLS
-392 DIKITSTD
+392 DIKITATD
-400 QFITDFNENTKEL
+400 QFITDFDENTKEL

-431 IEASMKNVSPG
+431 IEASMKNVGPG
-442 DEVKNIA
+442 EVVKNIA
-449 YINGNP
+449 YVNGNP

-463 NPLVEIIKVSKDDAE
+463 NPIVEFILSAEYDDP
-478 SNLLEGAVF
+478 SLLEGAVF
-487 KLTTKGGK
+487 KLTTKEGET
-495 AVKDVYN
+495 VRDIYN
-502 QYIKTFTSSSEG
+502 EEIKTFTFKNGE
-514 PIKFELPNGDYKL
+514 PLRFELPDGVYNL
-527 EEIKAP
+527 EQIKAP
-533 KGYKLDKTTI
+533 DGYELNKTPIQFIVNEDSKVVKVPWEGNPIKTT
-543 GFTVNDESKIVKLIV
+543 VNLAIH
-558 KDEPLP
+558 
-564 TSCNLVINKINEK
+564 KINEK
-577 GVPIL
+577 GLPIL
-582 GARFK
+582 GANFK
-587 FFKEESPKKPI
+587 LFKEESPKKPI
-598 KFAYNKNS
+598 KFAYNKNF
-606 KVYELDQMG
+606 KVYELDPMG
-615 DGKLT
+615 GGKLI
-620 PSKNDASFKINN
+620 PSKDGASFKINN

-640 KEVQAPKG
+640 KEVKAPKG
-648 YKLSEDIYITLDYKK
+648 YKLSDDIYITLGFEE
-663 SFYKIGKEG
+663 SFYRVGKQG
-672 EEIILNKNTE
+672 KKIILNKNTE

-687 ISVKN
+687 ISVEN
-692 IPRIIL
+692 FPRIIL

-706 FKFSFIGITLLAGVL
+706 SKFSFIGITLLAGVL
-721 SLLVTTEFILRER
+721 SLVSTTEFVLKERE
-734 KN
+734 N

>member
-11 ILWSVVIFMIL
+11 TLWSVVISMIL
-22 IMIFPGSI
+22 IMISPGII

-95 PKCPDQHFKDF
+95 PKCHDQHFKDF

-134 GNSNIRKGISYPVS
+134 GNSNIRKGVSYPVS

-153 KPSTIYITGEE
+153 KPSTVYITGEE
-164 YSHPSSGRQ
+164 YSNSSSGGQ

-183 PMAATDKEQGR
+183 PTAATDKEQGR

-216 DGSDPN
+216 DGVNPN

-227 RNAQFVD
+227 SNADFFD

-246 IKIIKGNYFEKN
+246 ICIKRMGY
-258 NKDNYDWLPKDVT
+258 YDERSSDVT
-271 RDFLER
+271 KDFWESNR
-277 NDGIIANT
+277 IKADT

-378 NTLNIIDKLDPRLS
+378 DTLNIIDKLDPRLS
-392 DIKITSTD
+392 DIKITATD
-400 QFITDFNENTKEL
+400 QFITDFDENTKEL

-431 IEASMKNVSPG
+431 IEASMKNVGPG
-442 DEVKNIA
+442 EVVKNIA
-449 YINGNP
+449 YVNGNP

-463 NPLVEIIKVSKDDAE
+463 NPIVEFILSAEYDD
-478 SNLLEGAVF
+478 SSLLEGAVF
-487 KLTTKGGK
+487 KLTTKEGET
-495 AVKDVYN
+495 VRDIYN
-502 QYIKTFTSSSEG
+502 EEIKTFTFKNGE
-514 PIKFELPNGDYKL
+514 PLRFELPDGVYNL
-527 EEIKAP
+527 EQIKAP
-533 KGYKLDKTTI
+533 EGYELNKTPIQFIVNEDSKVVKVPWEGNPIKTT
-543 GFTVNDESKIVKLIV
+543 VNLAIH
-558 KDEPLP
+558 
-564 TSCNLVINKINEK
+564 KINEK
-577 GVPIL
+577 GLPIL
-582 GARFK
+582 GSNFK
-587 FFKEESPKKPI
+587 LFKEESPKKPI
-598 KFAYNKNS
+598 KFAYNKNL
-606 KVYELDQMG
+606 KVYELDPMG
-615 DGKLT
+615 GGKLI
-620 PSKNDASFKINN
+620 PSKDGASFKINN

-640 KEVQAPKG
+640 KEVKAPKG
-648 YKLSEDIYITLDYKK
+648 YKLSDDIYITLDFEE
-663 SFYKIGKEG
+663 SFYRVGKQG
-672 EEIILNKNTE
+672 KKIILNKNTE

-687 ISVKN
+687 ISVEN
-692 IPRIIL
+692 VPRIIL

-706 FKFSFIGITLLAGVL
+706 SKFSFIGITLLAGVL
-721 SLLVTTEFILRER
+721 SLVSTTEFVLKERE
-734 KN
+734 N

>member
-11 ILWSVVIFMIL
+11 TLWSVVISMIL
-22 IMIFPGSI
+22 IMISPGII

-95 PKCPDQHFKDF
+95 PKCHDQHFKDF

-134 GNSNIRKGISYPVS
+134 GNSNIRKGVSYPVS

-153 KPSTIYITGEE
+153 KPSTVYITGEE
-164 YSHPSSGRQ
+164 YSNSSSGGQ

-183 PMAATDKEQGR
+183 PTAATDKEQGR

-216 DGSDPN
+216 DGVNPN

-227 RNAQFVD
+227 SNADFFD

-246 IKIIKGNYFEKN
+246 ICIKRMGY
-258 NKDNYDWLPKDVT
+258 YDERSSDVT
-271 RDFLER
+271 KDFWESNR
-277 NDGIIANT
+277 IKADT

-290 NFGDIRYERYTVIYE
+290 NFGDIRYERYTIIYE

-378 NTLNIIDKLDPRLS
+378 DTLNIIDKLDPRLS
-392 DIKITSTD
+392 DIKITATD
-400 QFITDFNENTKEL
+400 QFITDFYENTKEL

-431 IEASMKNVSPG
+431 IEASMKNVEPG
-442 DEVKNIA
+442 EVVKNIA
-449 YINGNP
+449 YVNGNP
-455 TNEVSTKK
+455 TNEVSTRK
-463 NPLVEIIKVSKDDAE
+463 NPIVEIIKVSKDDVE

-487 KLTTKGGK
+487 KLTTKDGK
-495 AVKDVYN
+495 TVKDVYN
-502 QYIKTFTSSSEG
+502 QLVKTFTTNSEG
-514 PIKFELPNGDYKL
+514 PIRFELPNGDYKL

-533 KGYKLDKTTI
+533 NGYKLDQTPI
-543 GFTVNDESKIVKLIV
+543 EFTVNDESKIFKVV
-558 KDEPLP
+558 AKDDPLS
-564 TSCNLVINKINEK
+564 TTCNLVINKINEK
-577 GVPIL
+577 EIPIL
-582 GARFK
+582 GAKFK
-587 FFKEESPKKPI
+587 LFEESNPKKVL
-598 KFAYNKNS
+598 KFSSQKNN
-606 KVYELDQMG
+606 YELNQNG
-615 DGKLT
+615 VGKLT
-620 PSKNDASFKINN
+620 PSGKNASFKINN
-632 LPYGKYIL
+632 LPYGNYIL

-648 YKLSEDIYITLDYKK
+648 YKLSDDIYITLGFEE
-663 SFYKIGKEG
+663 SFYRVGKEG
-672 EEIILNKNTE
+672 EKIILNKNTE

-692 IPRIIL
+692 VPRIIL
-698 PETGGSGT
+698 PETGGCGT
-706 FKFSFIGITLLAGVL
+706 SKFSLIGITLLAGVL
-721 SLLVTTEFILRER
+721 SIVSTTKFVLKERE
-734 KN
+734 N

>member
-1 MKNSKNFNIF
+1 MKNNKNFNIF
-11 ILWSVVIFMIL
+11 TLWSVVISMIV

-134 GNSNIRKGISYPVS
+134 GNSNIRKGVSYPVS

-153 KPSTIYITGEE
+153 KPSTVYITGEE
-164 YSHPSSGRQ
+164 YSNSSSGGQ

-183 PMAATDKEQGR
+183 PTAATDKEQGR

-216 DGSDPN
+216 DGVNPN

-227 RNAQFVD
+227 SNADFFD

-246 IKIIKGNYFEKN
+246 ICIKRMGY
-258 NKDNYDWLPKDVT
+258 YDERSSDVT
-271 RDFLER
+271 KDFWESNR
-277 NDGIIANT
+277 IKADT

-350 DKTKVKNNPNDQKIK
+350 DKTKVKNNLNDQKIK

-378 NTLNIIDKLDPRLS
+378 DTLNIIDKLDPRLS
-392 DIKITSTD
+392 DIKITATD
-400 QFITDFNENTKEL
+400 QFITDFDENTKEL

-431 IEASMKNVSPG
+431 IEASMKNVGPG
-442 DEVKNIA
+442 EVVKNIA
-449 YINGNP
+449 YVNGNP
-455 TNEVSTKK
+455 TNEVSTRK
-463 NPLVEIIKVSKDDAE
+463 NPIVEIIKISKDDVE
-478 SNLLEGAVF
+478 SNLLEGAIF
-487 KLTTKGGK
+487 KLTTKDGK
-495 AVKDVYN
+495 TVNDVYN
-502 QYIKTFTSSSEG
+502 QVVKTFTTSSEG
-514 PIKFELPNGDYKL
+514 PIRFELPNGDYKL

-533 KGYKLDKTTI
+533 NGYKLDQTPI
-543 GFTVNDESKIVKLIV
+543 EFTVNDESKIVKV
-558 KDEPLP
+558 VAKDEPLP
-564 TSCNLVINKINEK
+564 TTCNLVINKINEK
-577 GVPIL
+577 EIPIL
-582 GARFK
+582 GAKFK
-587 FFKEESPKKPI
+587 LFEESNPKKVL
-598 KFAYNKNS
+598 KFSSQKNN
-606 KVYELDQMG
+606 YELNQNG
-615 DGKLT
+615 VGKLT
-620 PSKNDASFKINN
+620 PSGKNASFKINN
-632 LPYGKYIL
+632 LPYGNYIL

-648 YKLSEDIYITLDYKK
+648 YKLSDDIYITLGFEE
-663 SFYKIGKEG
+663 SFYRVGKQG
-672 EEIILNKNTE
+672 EKIILNKNTE

-692 IPRIIL
+692 VPRIIL
-698 PETGGSGT
+698 PETGGCGT
-706 FKFSFIGITLLAGVL
+706 SKFSLIGITLLAGVL
-721 SLLVTTEFILRER
+721 SIVSTIKFVLKERE
-734 KN
+734 N

>member
-11 ILWSVVIFMIL
+11 TLWSVVISMIV

-30 VLGEETKSVQNDG
+30 VLGEEAKSVQNDG

-134 GNSNIRKGISYPVS
+134 GNSNIRKGVSYPVS

-153 KPSTIYITGEE
+153 KSSTVYITGEE
-164 YSHPSSGRQ
+164 YSHPSSGGQ

-183 PMAATDKEQGR
+183 PTAATDKEQGR

-216 DGSDPN
+216 DGVNPN

-227 RNAQFVD
+227 SNADFFD

-246 IKIIKGNYFEKN
+246 ICIKRMGY
-258 NKDNYDWLPKDVT
+258 YDERSSDVT
-271 RDFLER
+271 KDFGESNR
-277 NDGIIANT
+277 IKADT

-378 NTLNIIDKLDPRLS
+378 DTLNIIDKLDPRLS
-392 DIKITSTD
+392 NIKITATD
-400 QFITDFNENTKEL
+400 QFITDFDENTKEL

-425 KPAYIT
+425 KLAYIT
-431 IEASMKNVSPG
+431 IEASMKNVGPG
-442 DEVKNIA
+442 EVVKNIA
-449 YINGNP
+449 YVNGNP

-463 NPLVEIIKVSKDDAE
+463 NPIVEFILSAKYDDP
-478 SNLLEGAVF
+478 SLLEGAVF
-487 KLTTKGGK
+487 KLTTKEGET
-495 AVKDVYN
+495 VKDIYN
-502 QYIKTFTSSSEG
+502 EEIKTFTFKNGE
-514 PIKFELPNGDYKL
+514 PLRFELPDGVYNL
-527 EEIKAP
+527 EQIKAP
-533 KGYKLDKTTI
+533 DGYELNKTPIQFIVNEDSKVVKVPWEGNPIKTT
-543 GFTVNDESKIVKLIV
+543 VNLAIH
-558 KDEPLP
+558 
-564 TSCNLVINKINEK
+564 KINEK
-577 GVPIL
+577 GLPIL
-582 GARFK
+582 GSNFK
-587 FFKEESPKKPI
+587 LFKEESPKKPI
-598 KFAYNKNS
+598 KFAYNKNL
-606 KVYELDQMG
+606 KVYELDPMG
-615 DGKLT
+615 GGKLIS
-620 PSKNDASFKINN
+620 SKDGASFKINN

-640 KEVQAPKG
+640 KEVKAPKG
-648 YKLSEDIYITLDYKK
+648 YKLSDDIYITLDSEE
-663 SFYKIGKEG
+663 SFYRVGKEG
-672 EEIILNKNTE
+672 KKIILNKNTE

-687 ISVKN
+687 ISVEN
-692 IPRIIL
+692 VPRIIL

-706 FKFSFIGITLLAGVL
+706 SKFSFIGITLLAGVL
-721 SLLVTTEFILRER
+721 SLVSTTEFVLKERE
-734 KN
+734 N

>member
-11 ILWSVVIFMIL
+11 TLRSVVISMIL
-22 IMIFPGSI
+22 IMISPGSI

-52 ESNTVAKDISNNLRI
+52 ESNTVAKGISNNLRI

-95 PKCPDQHFKDF
+95 PKCHDQHFKDF

-134 GNSNIRKGISYPVS
+134 GNSNIRKGVSYPVS

-153 KPSTIYITGEE
+153 KPSTVYITGEE
-164 YSHPSSGRQ
+164 YSNSSSGGQ

-183 PMAATDKEQGR
+183 PTAATDKEQGR

-216 DGSDPN
+216 DGVNPN

-227 RNAQFVD
+227 SNADFFD
-234 NIPKGMALDVNS
+234 NIPKGMALDINS
-246 IKIIKGNYFEKN
+246 ICIKRMGY
-258 NKDNYDWLPKDVT
+258 YDERSSDVT
-271 RDFLER
+271 KDFWESNR
-277 NDGIIANT
+277 IKADT

-290 NFGDIRYERYTVIYE
+290 NFGDIRYERYTIIYE

-350 DKTKVKNNPNDQKIK
+350 DKTKVTNNPNDQKIK

-378 NTLNIIDKLDPRLS
+378 DTLNIIDKLDPRLS
-392 DIKITSTD
+392 DIKITATD
-400 QFITDFNENTKEL
+400 QFITDFYENTKEL

-431 IEASMKNVSPG
+431 IEASMKNVGPG
-442 DEVKNIA
+442 EVVKNIA
-449 YINGNP
+449 YVNGNP
-455 TNEVSTKK
+455 TNEVSTRK
-463 NPLVEIIKVSKDDAE
+463 NPIVEIIKVSKDDVE

-487 KLTTKGGK
+487 KLTTKDGK
-495 AVKDVYN
+495 TVKDVYN
-502 QYIKTFTSSSEG
+502 QLVKTFTTNSEG
-514 PIKFELPNGDYKL
+514 PIRFELPNGDYKL
-527 EEIKAP
+527 EEIKDP
-533 KGYKLDKTTI
+533 NGYKLDQTPI
-543 GFTVNDESKIVKLIV
+543 EFTVNDESKIVKV
-558 KDEPLP
+558 VAKDDPLS
-564 TSCNLVINKINEK
+564 TTCNLVINKINEK
-577 GVPIL
+577 EIPIL
-582 GARFK
+582 GAKFK
-587 FFKEESPKKPI
+587 LFEESNPKKVL
-598 KFAYNKNS
+598 KFSSQKNN
-606 KVYELDQMG
+606 YELNQNG
-615 DGKLT
+615 VGKLT
-620 PSKNDASFKINN
+620 PSGKNASFKINN
-632 LPYGKYIL
+632 LPYGNYIL

-648 YKLSEDIYITLDYKK
+648 YKLSDDIYITLGFEE
-663 SFYKIGKEG
+663 SFYRVGKQG
-672 EEIILNKNTE
+672 EKIILNKNTE

-687 ISVKN
+687 ISAENV
-692 IPRIIL
+692 PRIIL

-706 FKFSFIGITLLAGVL
+706 SKFSFIGITLLAGVL
-721 SLLVTTEFILRER
+721 SIVSTIKFVLKERE
-734 KN
+734 N

>member
-11 ILWSVVIFMIL
+11 TLWSVVISMIL
-22 IMIFPGSI
+22 IMISPGSI
-30 VLGEETKSVQNDG
+30 VLGEEAKSVQNDG

-134 GNSNIRKGISYPVS
+134 GNSNIRKGVSYPVS

-153 KPSTIYITGEE
+153 KPSTVYITGEE
-164 YSHPSSGRQ
+164 YSHPSSGGQ

-183 PMAATDKEQGR
+183 PTAATDKEQGR

-216 DGSDPN
+216 DGVNPN

-227 RNAQFVD
+227 SNADFFD

-246 IKIIKGNYFEKN
+246 ICIKRMGY
-258 NKDNYDWLPKDVT
+258 YDERSSDVT
-271 RDFLER
+271 KDFWESNR
-277 NDGIIANT
+277 IKADT

-378 NTLNIIDKLDPRLS
+378 DTLNIIDKLDPRLS
-392 DIKITSTD
+392 DIKITATD

-431 IEASMKNVSPG
+431 IEASMKNVGPG
-442 DEVKNIA
+442 EVVKNIA
-449 YINGNP
+449 YVNGNP
-455 TNEVSTKK
+455 TNEVSTRK
-463 NPLVEIIKVSKDDAE
+463 NPIVEFILSAEYDDP
-478 SNLLEGAVF
+478 SLLEGAVF
-487 KLTTKGGK
+487 KLTTKEGET
-495 AVKDVYN
+495 VRDIYN
-502 QYIKTFTSSSEG
+502 EEIKTFTFKNG
-514 PIKFELPNGDYKL
+514 DPLRFELPDGVYNL
-527 EEIKAP
+527 EQIKAP
-533 KGYKLDKTTI
+533 EGYELNKTPIQFIVNEDSKVVKVPWEGNPIKTT
-543 GFTVNDESKIVKLIV
+543 VNLAIH
-558 KDEPLP
+558 
-564 TSCNLVINKINEK
+564 KINEK

-582 GARFK
+582 GANFK
-587 FFKEESPKKPI
+587 LFKEESPKKPI
-598 KFAYNKNS
+598 KFAYNKNL
-606 KVYELDQMG
+606 KVYELDPMG
-615 DGKLT
+615 GGKLI
-620 PSKNDASFKINN
+620 PSKDGASFKINS

-640 KEVQAPKG
+640 KEVKAPKG
-648 YKLSEDIYITLDYKK
+648 YKLSDDIYITLDFEE
-663 SFYKIGKEG
+663 SFYRVGKEG
-672 EEIILNKNTE
+672 KKIILNKNTE

-687 ISVKN
+687 ILVEN
-692 IPRIIL
+692 VPRIIL

-706 FKFSFIGITLLAGVL
+706 SKFSFIGITLLAGVL
-721 SLLVTTEFILRER
+721 SLVSTTEFVLKERE
-734 KN
+734 N

>member
-11 ILWSVVIFMIL
+11 TLWSVVISMIV

-30 VLGEETKSVQNDG
+30 VLGEESKSVQNDG

-134 GNSNIRKGISYPVS
+134 GNSNIRKGVSYPVS

-153 KPSTIYITGEE
+153 KPSTVYITGEE
-164 YSHPSSGRQ
+164 YSHPSSGGQ

-183 PMAATDKEQGR
+183 PTAATDKEQGR

-216 DGSDPN
+216 DGVNPN

-227 RNAQFVD
+227 SNADFFD

-246 IKIIKGNYFEKN
+246 ICIKRMGY
-258 NKDNYDWLPKDVT
+258 YDERSSDVT
-271 RDFLER
+271 KDFWESNR
-277 NDGIIANT
+277 IKADT

-378 NTLNIIDKLDPRLS
+378 DTLNIIDKLDPRLS
-392 DIKITSTD
+392 DIKITATD
-400 QFITDFNENTKEL
+400 QFITDFDENTKEL

-431 IEASMKNVSPG
+431 IEASMKNLGPG
-442 DEVKNIA
+442 EVVKNIA
-449 YINGNP
+449 YVNGNP
-455 TNEVSTKK
+455 TNEVSTRK
-463 NPLVEIIKVSKDDAE
+463 NPIVEIIKVSKDDVE

-487 KLTTKGGK
+487 KLTTKDGK
-495 AVKDVYN
+495 TVKDVYN
-502 QYIKTFTSSSEG
+502 QGIEMFTTSSEG
-514 PIKFELPNGDYKL
+514 PIRFELPNGDYKL

-533 KGYKLDKTTI
+533 NGYKLDQTPI
-543 GFTVNDESKIVKLIV
+543 EFTVNDESKIVKV
-558 KDEPLP
+558 VAKDDPLP
-564 TSCNLVINKINEK
+564 TTCNLVINKINEK
-577 GVPIL
+577 EIPIL
-582 GARFK
+582 GAKFK
-587 FFKEESPKKPI
+587 LFEESNPKKVL
-598 KFAYNKNS
+598 KFSSQKNN
-606 KVYELDQMG
+606 YELNQNG
-615 DGKLT
+615 VGKLT
-620 PSKNDASFKINN
+620 PSGKNASFKINN
-632 LPYGKYIL
+632 LPYGNYIL

-648 YKLSEDIYITLDYKK
+648 YKLSDDIYITLGFEE
-663 SFYKIGKEG
+663 SFYRVGKQG
-672 EEIILNKNTE
+672 EKIILNKNTE

-687 ISVKN
+687 ISVEN
-692 IPRIIL
+692 VPRIIL
-698 PETGGSGT
+698 PETGGCGT
-706 FKFSFIGITLLAGVL
+706 SKFSLIGITLLAGVL
-721 SLLVTTEFILRER
+721 SIVSTTKFVLKERE
-734 KN
+734 N